1 MYTKISSGKEH
12 RRHRA
17 RRVSVL
23 LVVLALLFTMLPTGL
38 YTVAGAAEATETARP
53 EPTPEPPA
61 DDTTD
66 DPANGTTDD
75 PADGTTDGTTD
86 DPADG
91 TTDDPADGTTDD
103 PADGTTDDPADDITD
118 RAAPTATAVTVTCY
132 AAVDGGWKQVGTV
145 QTDKIDSNSTRYYI
159 MAAELDGIYG
169 EYGFSSAN
177 YSGELFFPHTDGRNA
192 DTLWADAAPKKNT
205 DGAWRIPL
213 SKQGPIY
220 LYYLPGNTV
229 GTPSY
234 FTGSKAKT
242 DPTMLEDNMFYTIT
256 VEDDLNRVYQEPPA
270 PKIAF
275 HGENVSI
282 TLNTVSSMAWD
293 AMDGLTGKP
302 LELGPTKQTETSVTY
317 TIVEI
322 SQPVVFYPHTD
333 TLVIKYEAEPDGWQH
348 KIGQFEPSVQA
359 PQQSAMVKG
368 KKTLLVEP
376 GDGDY
381 TLLAPDVD
389 RIAVTITG
397 ANNHTMFYSFAG
409 WKVVSAAGS
418 PVLPAGTVL
427 TADDLNAYAGS
438 DGVIL
443 LQAVWSGVDSHNRPN
458 TVHFFLH
465 LNGEIRGSVDD
476 GVQWEDQKDYT
487 PALHTTRMLGA
498 DNIPAE
504 YSNKNAEGVVKPLV
518 ARATNGD
525 NAYAVDDTI
534 RNMVNNPVQGGRLED
549 LPNEETIFAYLR
561 AHSDTITMKVD
572 GVKIPAEMLNS
583 DYFQIRWNMVKFEHS
598 DGWHIDGVLVA
609 KRTRFFV
616 TKTFAGDAEAIKQVR
631 DKFLITVSH
640 TENGS
645 SVTDFT
651 LVPQPAKEV
660 TEQGKRGYT
669 RYDAE
674 TDTYTWE
681 VPAQQRRDYTIKE
694 TGHTLQGDKWRVNN
708 RYLIRNH
715 PQGLSGGYQDYP
727 EESGITITAVAYG
740 NDVPNTAVQTV
751 ALQNIYVG
759 IGTLTVKTQDS
770 ITGNGLAKVE
780 YKLSRPGGAE
790 VVLYRKPNTTLY
802 SVVQEEGY
810 TEQIADCKIIADAS
824 GFFTIRLEEGTYTLT
839 ETLPTG
845 YFGPGTVQVT
855 VVQNTGGNISYHAE
869 AKALPEGITPSTGSW
884 LQNADAD
891 NVVILNVP
899 RMLISVTARSS
910 WPATGDKLPVTVEL
924 WRDGAPLPGDAY
936 TVELNK
942 ENEWQYTWE
951 NLPLFTDGTVADYT
965 LREIE
970 IGDTYRDPGVAEDGF
985 ADYLV
990 TYAKALYRQAED
1002 KEYREEHWWQ
1012 KADGT
1017 QCFAREA
1024 LLVVNNEGIRGEI
1037 AFEKV
1042 DEKGYP
1048 LKGAEF
1054 TLYADVECT
1063 KRLATATSDEN
1074 GDVQFEDKWPAG
1086 TYYLRETTAPVGYT
1100 AAELTWTV
1108 KIAAGKATV
1117 STPGG
1122 TTVTEVKNTSRLR
1135 LKLRVLGQLGEEL
1148 PGAVLWVTRDNGSPM
1163 LYKTDEAGA
1172 ALLEQMPAGDYIIQL
1187 AGTPTGYVP
1196 EDSAPNLKAEYGT
1209 LTYLDTANTA
1219 WQLEQCEGEEYTYL
1233 LTLKLKELHILPS
1246 TGGTGTVP
1254 FTLAG
1259 AALMA
1264 VAVLLPSR
1272 KKVK

>member
-1 MYTKISSGKEH
+1 MHTKISSGKEH

-17 RRVSVL
+17 RRASVL

-38 YTVAGAAEATETARP
+38 YTVADAAPAEEEPALVPAPEEALPEPEDSMTKEEETDEQPAEAQ
-53 EPTPEPPA
+53 PA
-61 DDTTD
+61 EDK
-66 DPANGTTDD
+66 A
-75 PADGTTDGTTD
+75 
-86 DPADG
+86 
-91 TTDDPADGTTDD
+91 
-103 PADGTTDDPADDITD
+103 
-118 RAAPTATAVTVTCY
+118 RAAAATVECY
-132 AAVDGGWKQVGTV
+132 AARDGIWYPVTTV
-145 QTDKIDSNSTRYYI
+145 QTAAQYADGSGKLRYYI
-159 MAAELDGIYG
+159 TAAELEEVYG
-169 EYGFSSAN
+169 AYGFKAAN
-177 YSGELFFPHTDGRNA
+177 YHGERFFPHTDSYDPNKM
-192 DTLWADAAPKKNT
+192 WAGAAPIKSE
-205 DGAWRIPL
+205 DGGWQIPL
-213 SKQGPIY
+213 SHRTEIR
-220 LYYLPGNTV
+220 LYYLPANKEGAE
-229 GTPSY
+229 SY
-234 FTGSKAKT
+234 FLDKKELSNETLLA
-242 DPTMLEDNMFYTIT
+242 ENMFYTVT

-293 AMDGLTGKP
+293 AMDGLTGTH
-302 LELGPTKQTETSVTY
+302 LELEPTKQTETSVTY
-317 TIVEI
+317 TIEKI

-381 TLLAPDVD
+381 TLLAPDID
-389 RIAVTITG
+389 RIEVKLTG
-397 ANNHTMFYSFAG
+397 EKANNRSLFYSFLG
-409 WKVVSAAGS
+409 WRVANITEE
-418 PVLPAGTVL
+418 VLLQPGTKL
-427 TADDLNAYAGS
+427 TAADLQHYTGS
-438 DGVIL
+438 DGEVTL
-443 LQAVWSGVDSHNRPN
+443 RAKWSGEDKLKRPI
-458 TVHFFLH
+458 TTHFFLH

-487 PALHTTRMLGA
+487 PALYTIRMLGA

-572 GVKIPAEMLNS
+572 GVEIPAEMLNS

-651 LVPQPAKEV
+651 LVPQPAKAV
-660 TEQGKRGYT
+660 TEQGKLGYT

-674 TDTYTWE
+674 ADTYTWE

-839 ETLPTG
+839 EVLPTG

-855 VVQNTGGNISYHAE
+855 VAQNTGGNISYHAE

-924 WRDGAPLPGDAY
+924 WRDGAPLTGDAY

-1054 TLYADVECT
+1054 TLYADAECT

-1108 KIAAGKATV
+1108 KIAAGKATI

-1135 LKLRVLGQLGEEL
+1135 LKLKVLGPLGEEL
-1148 PGAVLWVTRDNGSPM
+1148 PGAVLRVTRDNGSPM
-1163 LYKTDEAGA
+1163 LYKTNEASA

-1219 WQLEQCEGEEYTYL
+1219 WQLEQCKGEEYTYL
-1233 LTLKLKELHILPS
+1233 LTLELKELHILPS
-1246 TGGTGTVP
+1246 TGGAGTVP

-1264 VAVLLPSR
+1264 VAVLLPGR

>member
-1 MYTKISSGKEH
+1 MHTKISSGKEH

-38 YTVAGAAEATETARP
+38 YTVADAAPAEEEPALVPAPEEALPEPEDSMTKEEETDEQPAEAQ
-53 EPTPEPPA
+53 PA
-61 DDTTD
+61 EDK
-66 DPANGTTDD
+66 A
-75 PADGTTDGTTD
+75 
-86 DPADG
+86 
-91 TTDDPADGTTDD
+91 
-103 PADGTTDDPADDITD
+103 
-118 RAAPTATAVTVTCY
+118 RAAAATVECY
-132 AAVDGGWKQVGTV
+132 AARDGIWYPVTTV
-145 QTDKIDSNSTRYYI
+145 QTAAQYADGSGKLRYYI
-159 MAAELDGIYG
+159 TAAELEEVYG
-169 EYGFSSAN
+169 AYGFKAAN
-177 YSGELFFPHTDGRNA
+177 YHGERFFPHTDSYDPNKM
-192 DTLWADAAPKKNT
+192 WAGAAPIKSE
-205 DGAWRIPL
+205 DGGWQIPL
-213 SKQGPIY
+213 SHRTEIR
-220 LYYLPGNTV
+220 LYYLPANKEGAE
-229 GTPSY
+229 SY
-234 FTGSKAKT
+234 FLDKKELSNETLLA
-242 DPTMLEDNMFYTIT
+242 ENMFYTVT

-293 AMDGLTGKP
+293 AMDGLTGTH
-302 LELGPTKQTETSVTY
+302 LELEPTKQTETSVTY
-317 TIVEI
+317 TIEKI

-381 TLLAPDVD
+381 TLLAPDID
-389 RIAVTITG
+389 RIEVKLTG
-397 ANNHTMFYSFAG
+397 EKANNRSLFYSFLG
-409 WKVVSAAGS
+409 WRVANITEE
-418 PVLPAGTVL
+418 VLLQPGTKL
-427 TADDLNAYAGS
+427 TAADLQHYTGS
-438 DGVIL
+438 DGEVTL
-443 LQAVWSGVDSHNRPN
+443 RAKWSGEDKLKRPI
-458 TVHFFLH
+458 TTHFFLH

-487 PALHTTRMLGA
+487 PALYTIRMLGA

-572 GVKIPAEMLNS
+572 GVEIPAEMLNS

-651 LVPQPAKEV
+651 LVPQPAKAV
-660 TEQGKRGYT
+660 TEQGKLGYT

-674 TDTYTWE
+674 ADTYTWE

-727 EESGITITAVAYG
+727 EESGITITAAAYG

-780 YKLSRPGGAE
+780 YKLSRPDGAE

-839 ETLPTG
+839 EVLPTG
-845 YFGPGTVQVT
+845 YFGPGTVWVT
-855 VVQNTGGNISYHAE
+855 VAQNTGGNISYHAE
-869 AKALPEGITPSTGSW
+869 AKVPPEGITPSTGSW

-936 TVELNK
+936 TVKLNK

-1017 QCFAREA
+1017 QCFAQEA

-1054 TLYADVECT
+1054 TLYADAECT

-1074 GDVQFEDKWPAG
+1074 GDVQFKDKWPAG

-1108 KIAAGKATV
+1108 KIAAGKATI

-1135 LKLRVLGQLGEEL
+1135 LKLKVLGPLGEEL
-1148 PGAVLWVTRDNGSPM
+1148 PGAVLRVTRDNGSPM
-1163 LYKTDEAGA
+1163 LYKTNEAGA

-1219 WQLEQCEGEEYTYL
+1219 WQLEQREGEEYTYL
-1233 LTLKLKELHILPS
+1233 LTLELKELHILPS
-1246 TGGTGTVP
+1246 TGGAGTVP

-1264 VAVLLPSR
+1264 VAVLLPGR

>member
-1 MYTKISSGKEH
+1 MHTKISSGKEH

-17 RRVSVL
+17 RRASVL

-38 YTVAGAAEATETARP
+38 YTVADAAPAEEEPALVPAPEEALPEPEDSMTKEEETDEQPAEAQ
-53 EPTPEPPA
+53 PA
-61 DDTTD
+61 EDK
-66 DPANGTTDD
+66 A
-75 PADGTTDGTTD
+75 
-86 DPADG
+86 
-91 TTDDPADGTTDD
+91 
-103 PADGTTDDPADDITD
+103 
-118 RAAPTATAVTVTCY
+118 RAAAATVECY
-132 AAVDGGWKQVGTV
+132 AARDGIWYPVTTV
-145 QTDKIDSNSTRYYI
+145 QTAAQYADGSGKLRYYI
-159 MAAELDGIYG
+159 TAAELEEVYG
-169 EYGFSSAN
+169 AYGFKAAN
-177 YSGELFFPHTDGRNA
+177 YHGERFFPHTDSYDPNKM
-192 DTLWADAAPKKNT
+192 WAGAAPIKSE
-205 DGAWRIPL
+205 DGGWQIPL
-213 SKQGPIY
+213 SHRTEIR
-220 LYYLPGNTV
+220 LYYLPANKEGAE
-229 GTPSY
+229 SY
-234 FTGSKAKT
+234 FLDKKELSNETLLA
-242 DPTMLEDNMFYTIT
+242 ENMFYTVT

-293 AMDGLTGKP
+293 AMDGLTGTH
-302 LELGPTKQTETSVTY
+302 LELEPTKQTETSVTY
-317 TIVEI
+317 TIEKI

-381 TLLAPDVD
+381 TLLAPDID
-389 RIAVTITG
+389 RIEVKLTG
-397 ANNHTMFYSFAG
+397 EKANDRSLFYSFLG
-409 WKVVSAAGS
+409 WRVANITEE
-418 PVLPAGTVL
+418 VLLQPGTKL
-427 TADDLNAYAGS
+427 TAADLQHYTGS
-438 DGVIL
+438 DGEVTL
-443 LQAVWSGVDSHNRPN
+443 RAKWSGEDKLKRPI
-458 TVHFFLH
+458 TTHFFLH

-487 PALHTTRMLGA
+487 PALYTIRMLGA

-572 GVKIPAEMLNS
+572 GVEIPAEMLNS

-651 LVPQPAKEV
+651 LVPQPAKAV
-660 TEQGKRGYT
+660 TEQGKLGYT

-674 TDTYTWE
+674 ADTYTWE

-1054 TLYADVECT
+1054 TLYADAECT

-1108 KIAAGKATV
+1108 KIAAGKATI

-1135 LKLRVLGQLGEEL
+1135 LKLKVLGPLGEEL
-1148 PGAVLWVTRDNGSPM
+1148 PGAVLRVTRDNGSPM
-1163 LYKTDEAGA
+1163 LYKTNEAGA

-1233 LTLKLKELHILPS
+1233 LTLELKELHILPS

-1264 VAVLLPSR
+1264 VAVLLPGR

>member
-1 MYTKISSGKEH
+1 MHTKISSGKEH

-17 RRVSVL
+17 RRASVL

-38 YTVAGAAEATETARP
+38 YTVADAAPAEEEPALVPAPEEALPEPEDSMTKEEETDEQPAEAQ
-53 EPTPEPPA
+53 PA
-61 DDTTD
+61 EDK
-66 DPANGTTDD
+66 A
-75 PADGTTDGTTD
+75 
-86 DPADG
+86 
-91 TTDDPADGTTDD
+91 
-103 PADGTTDDPADDITD
+103 
-118 RAAPTATAVTVTCY
+118 RAAAATVECY
-132 AAVDGGWKQVGTV
+132 AARDGIWYPVTTV
-145 QTDKIDSNSTRYYI
+145 QTAAQYADGSGKLRYYI
-159 MAAELDGIYG
+159 TAAELEEVYG
-169 EYGFSSAN
+169 AYGFKAAN
-177 YSGELFFPHTDGRNA
+177 YHGERFFPHTDSYDPNKM
-192 DTLWADAAPKKNT
+192 WADAAPIKSE
-205 DGAWRIPL
+205 DGGWQIPL
-213 SKQGPIY
+213 SHRTEIR
-220 LYYLPGNTV
+220 LYYLPANKEGAE
-229 GTPSY
+229 SY
-234 FTGSKAKT
+234 FLDKKELSNETLLA
-242 DPTMLEDNMFYTIT
+242 ENMFYTVT

-293 AMDGLTGKP
+293 AMDGLTGTH
-302 LELGPTKQTETSVTY
+302 LELEPTKQTETSVTY
-317 TIVEI
+317 TIEKI

-381 TLLAPDVD
+381 TLLAPDID
-389 RIAVTITG
+389 RIEVKLTG
-397 ANNHTMFYSFAG
+397 EKANNRSLFYSFLG
-409 WKVVSAAGS
+409 WRVANITEE
-418 PVLPAGTVL
+418 VLLQPGTKL
-427 TADDLNAYAGS
+427 TAADLQHYTGS
-438 DGVIL
+438 DGEVTL
-443 LQAVWSGVDSHNRPN
+443 RAKWSGEDKLKRPI
-458 TVHFFLH
+458 TTHFFLH
-465 LNGEIRGSVDD
+465 LNGEFRGSVDD

-487 PALHTTRMLGA
+487 PALYTIRMLGA

-572 GVKIPAEMLNS
+572 GVEIPAEMLNS

-609 KRTRFFV
+609 KRARFFV
-616 TKTFAGDAEAIKQVR
+616 AKTFAGDAEAIKQVR

-651 LVPQPAKEV
+651 LVPQPAKAV
-660 TEQGKRGYT
+660 TEQGKLGYT

-674 TDTYTWE
+674 ADTYTWE

-727 EESGITITAVAYG
+727 EESGITITAAAYG

-839 ETLPTG
+839 EVLPTG

-855 VVQNTGGNISYHAE
+855 VAQNTGGNISYHAE

-924 WRDGAPLPGDAY
+924 WRDGAPLTGDAY

-1054 TLYADVECT
+1054 TLYADAECT

-1108 KIAAGKATV
+1108 KIAAGKATI

-1135 LKLRVLGQLGEEL
+1135 LKLKVLGPLGEEL
-1148 PGAVLWVTRDNGSPM
+1148 PGAVLRVTRDNGSPM
-1163 LYKTDEAGA
+1163 LYKTNEAGA

-1246 TGGTGTVP
+1246 TGGAGTVP

-1264 VAVLLPSR
+1264 VAVLLPGR

>member
-1 MYTKISSGKEH
+1 MHTKISSGKEH

-17 RRVSVL
+17 RRASVL

-38 YTVAGAAEATETARP
+38 YTVADAAPAEEEPALVPAPEEALPEPEDSMTKEEETDEQPAEAQ
-53 EPTPEPPA
+53 PA
-61 DDTTD
+61 EDK
-66 DPANGTTDD
+66 A
-75 PADGTTDGTTD
+75 
-86 DPADG
+86 
-91 TTDDPADGTTDD
+91 
-103 PADGTTDDPADDITD
+103 
-118 RAAPTATAVTVTCY
+118 RAAAATVECY
-132 AAVDGGWKQVGTV
+132 AARDGIWYPVTTV
-145 QTDKIDSNSTRYYI
+145 QTAAQYADGSGKLRYYI
-159 MAAELDGIYG
+159 TAAELEEVYG
-169 EYGFSSAN
+169 AYGFKAAN
-177 YSGELFFPHTDGRNA
+177 YHGERFFPHTDSYDPNKM
-192 DTLWADAAPKKNT
+192 WADAAPIKSE
-205 DGAWRIPL
+205 DGGWQIPL
-213 SKQGPIY
+213 SHRTEIR
-220 LYYLPGNTV
+220 LYYLPANKEGV
-229 GTPSY
+229 ESY
-234 FTGSKAKT
+234 FLDKKELSNETLLA
-242 DPTMLEDNMFYTIT
+242 ENMFYTVT

-293 AMDGLTGKP
+293 AMDGLTGTH
-302 LELGPTKQTETSVTY
+302 LELEPTKQTETSVTY
-317 TIVEI
+317 TIEKI

-333 TLVIKYEAEPDGWQH
+333 TLVIKYEAEPDGGQH
-348 KIGQFEPSVQA
+348 KIGQFEPSMQA

-381 TLLAPDVD
+381 TLLAPDID
-389 RIAVTITG
+389 RIEVKLTG
-397 ANNHTMFYSFAG
+397 EKANNRSLFYSFLG
-409 WKVVSAAGS
+409 WRVANITEE
-418 PVLPAGTVL
+418 VLLQPGTKL
-427 TADDLNAYAGS
+427 TAADLQHYTGS
-438 DGVIL
+438 DGEVTL
-443 LQAVWSGVDSHNRPN
+443 RAKWSGEDKLKRPI
-458 TVHFFLH
+458 TTHFFLH

-487 PALHTTRMLGA
+487 PALYTIRMLGA

-572 GVKIPAEMLNS
+572 GVEIPAEMLNS

-651 LVPQPAKEV
+651 LVPQPAKAV
-660 TEQGKRGYT
+660 TEQGKLGYT

-674 TDTYTWE
+674 ADTYTWE

-1054 TLYADVECT
+1054 TLYADAECT

-1108 KIAAGKATV
+1108 KIAAGKATI

-1135 LKLRVLGQLGEEL
+1135 LKLKVLGPLGEEL
-1148 PGAVLWVTRDNGSPM
+1148 PGAVLRVTRDNGSPM
-1163 LYKTDEAGA
+1163 LYKTNKAGA

-1233 LTLKLKELHILPS
+1233 LTLELKELHILPS
-1246 TGGTGTVP
+1246 TGGAGTVP

-1264 VAVLLPSR
+1264 VAVLLPGR

>member
-1 MYTKISSGKEH
+1 MHTKISSGKEH

-38 YTVAGAAEATETARP
+38 YTVAGAAEATETAPPEPIP

-61 DDTTD
+61 DD
-66 DPANGTTDD
+66 
-75 PADGTTDGTTD
+75 
-86 DPADG
+86 
-91 TTDDPADGTTDD
+91 TTDD

-132 AAVDGGWKQVGTV
+132 AAVDGDWKQVGTV
-145 QTDKIDSNSTRYYI
+145 QTDKIDSDSTRYYI

-169 EYGFSSAN
+169 EYGFSSAE
-177 YSGELFFPHTDGRNA
+177 YKGELFFPHTDNNGI
-192 DTLWADAAPKKNT
+192 DKLWADALPQKNT
-205 DGAWRIPL
+205 DCTWRIPL
-213 SKQGPIY
+213 STQGPIY

-229 GTPSY
+229 GSPGY
-234 FTGSKAKT
+234 FDSSKSKT
-242 DPTMLEDNMFYTIT
+242 DAAMLAANMFYTVQ

-302 LELGPTKQTETSVTY
+302 LKLEPTKQTETSVTY

-381 TLLAPDVD
+381 TLLAPDID
-389 RIAVTITG
+389 RIEVKLTG
-397 ANNHTMFYSFAG
+397 EKANDRSLFYSFLG
-409 WKVVSAAGS
+409 WRVANITEE
-418 PVLPAGTVL
+418 VLLQPGTKL
-427 TADDLNAYAGS
+427 TAADLQHYTGS
-438 DGVIL
+438 DGEVTL
-443 LQAVWSGVDSHNRPN
+443 RAKWSGEDKLKRPI
-458 TVHFFLH
+458 TTYFFLH

-476 GVQWEDQKDYT
+476 GVRWEDQKDYT

-572 GVKIPAEMLNS
+572 GVEIPAEMLNS

-616 TKTFAGDAEAIKQVR
+616 AKTFAGDAEAIKQVR

-651 LVPQPAKEV
+651 LVPQPAKAV
-660 TEQGKRGYT
+660 TEQGKLGYT

-674 TDTYTWE
+674 ADTYTWE

-1054 TLYADVECT
+1054 TLYADAECT

-1108 KIAAGKATV
+1108 KIAAGKATI

-1135 LKLRVLGQLGEEL
+1135 LKLKVLGPLGEEL
-1148 PGAVLWVTRDNGSPM
+1148 PGAVLRVTRDNGSPM
-1163 LYKTDEAGA
+1163 LYKTNEAGA

-1264 VAVLLPSR
+1264 VAVLLPGR

>member
-1 MYTKISSGKEH
+1 MHTKISSGKEH

-17 RRVSVL
+17 RRASVL

-38 YTVAGAAEATETARP
+38 YTVADAAPAEEEPALVPAPEEALPEPEDSMTKEEETDEQPAEAQ
-53 EPTPEPPA
+53 PA
-61 DDTTD
+61 EDK
-66 DPANGTTDD
+66 A
-75 PADGTTDGTTD
+75 
-86 DPADG
+86 
-91 TTDDPADGTTDD
+91 
-103 PADGTTDDPADDITD
+103 
-118 RAAPTATAVTVTCY
+118 RAAAATVECY
-132 AAVDGGWKQVGTV
+132 AARDGIWYPVTTV
-145 QTDKIDSNSTRYYI
+145 QTAAQYADGSGKLRYYI
-159 MAAELDGIYG
+159 TAAELEEVYG
-169 EYGFSSAN
+169 AYGFKAAN
-177 YSGELFFPHTDGRNA
+177 YHGERFFPHTDSYDPNKM
-192 DTLWADAAPKKNT
+192 WAGAAPIKSE
-205 DGAWRIPL
+205 DGGWQIPL
-213 SKQGPIY
+213 SHRTEIR
-220 LYYLPGNTV
+220 LYYLPANKEGAE
-229 GTPSY
+229 SY
-234 FTGSKAKT
+234 FLDKKELSNETLLA
-242 DPTMLEDNMFYTIT
+242 ENMFYTVT

-293 AMDGLTGKP
+293 AMDGLTGTH
-302 LELGPTKQTETSVTY
+302 LELEPTKQTETSVTY
-317 TIVEI
+317 TIEKI

-381 TLLAPDVD
+381 TLLAPDTD
-389 RIAVTITG
+389 RIEVKLTG
-397 ANNHTMFYSFAG
+397 EKANNRSLFYSFLG
-409 WKVVSAAGS
+409 WRVANITEE
-418 PVLPAGTVL
+418 VLLQPGTKL
-427 TADDLNAYAGS
+427 TAADLQHYTGS
-438 DGVIL
+438 DGEVTL
-443 LQAVWSGVDSHNRPN
+443 RAKWSGEDKLKRPI
-458 TVHFFLH
+458 TTHFFLH

-487 PALHTTRMLGA
+487 PALYTIRMLGA

-572 GVKIPAEMLNS
+572 GVEIPAEMLNS

-651 LVPQPAKEV
+651 LVPQPAKAV
-660 TEQGKRGYT
+660 TEQGKLGYT

-674 TDTYTWE
+674 ADTYTWE

-1054 TLYADVECT
+1054 TLYADAECT

-1108 KIAAGKATV
+1108 KIAAGKATI

-1135 LKLRVLGQLGEEL
+1135 LKLKVLGPLGEEL
-1148 PGAVLWVTRDNGSPM
+1148 PGAVLRVTRDNGSPM
-1163 LYKTDEAGA
+1163 LYKTNEASA

-1219 WQLEQCEGEEYTYL
+1219 WQLEQCKGEEYTYL
-1233 LTLKLKELHILPS
+1233 LTLELKELHILPS

-1264 VAVLLPSR
+1264 VAVLLPGR

>member
-1 MYTKISSGKEH
+1 MHTKISSGKEH

-17 RRVSVL
+17 RRASVL

-38 YTVAGAAEATETARP
+38 YTVADAAPAEEEPALVPAPEEALPEPEDSMTKEEETDEQPAEAQ
-53 EPTPEPPA
+53 PA
-61 DDTTD
+61 EDK
-66 DPANGTTDD
+66 A
-75 PADGTTDGTTD
+75 
-86 DPADG
+86 
-91 TTDDPADGTTDD
+91 
-103 PADGTTDDPADDITD
+103 
-118 RAAPTATAVTVTCY
+118 RAAAATVECY
-132 AAVDGGWKQVGTV
+132 AARDGIWYPVTTV
-145 QTDKIDSNSTRYYI
+145 QTAAQYADGSGKLRYYI
-159 MAAELDGIYG
+159 TAAELEEVYG
-169 EYGFSSAN
+169 AYGFKAAN
-177 YSGELFFPHTDGRNA
+177 YHGERFFPHTDSYDPNKM
-192 DTLWADAAPKKNT
+192 WAGAAPIKSE
-205 DGAWRIPL
+205 DGGWQIPL
-213 SKQGPIY
+213 SHRTEIR
-220 LYYLPGNTV
+220 LYYLPANKEGAE
-229 GTPSY
+229 SY
-234 FTGSKAKT
+234 FLDKKELSNETLLA
-242 DPTMLEDNMFYTIT
+242 ENMFYTVT

-293 AMDGLTGKP
+293 AMDGLTGTH
-302 LELGPTKQTETSVTY
+302 LELEPTKQTETSVTY
-317 TIVEI
+317 TIEKI

-381 TLLAPDVD
+381 TLLAPDID
-389 RIAVTITG
+389 RIEVKLTG
-397 ANNHTMFYSFAG
+397 EKANNRSLFYSFLG
-409 WKVVSAAGS
+409 WRVANITEE
-418 PVLPAGTVL
+418 VLLQPGTKL
-427 TADDLNAYAGS
+427 TAADLQHYTGS
-438 DGVIL
+438 DGEVTL
-443 LQAVWSGVDSHNRPN
+443 RAKWSGEDKLKRPI
-458 TVHFFLH
+458 TTHFFLH

-487 PALHTTRMLGA
+487 PALYTIRMLGA

-572 GVKIPAEMLNS
+572 GVEIPAEMLNS

-651 LVPQPAKEV
+651 LVPQPAKAV
-660 TEQGKRGYT
+660 TEQGKLGYT

-674 TDTYTWE
+674 ADTYTWE

-694 TGHTLQGDKWRVNN
+694 VGHTLQGDKWRGNN

-727 EESGITITAVAYG
+727 EESGITITAAAYG

-839 ETLPTG
+839 EVLPTG

-855 VVQNTGGNISYHAE
+855 VAQNTGGNISYHAE

-924 WRDGAPLPGDAY
+924 WRDGAPLTGDAY

-1054 TLYADVECT
+1054 TLYADAECT

-1108 KIAAGKATV
+1108 KIAAGKATI

-1135 LKLRVLGQLGEEL
+1135 LKLKVLGPLGEEL
-1148 PGAVLWVTRDNGSPM
+1148 PGAVLRVTRDNGSPM
-1163 LYKTDEAGA
+1163 LYKTNEAGA

-1246 TGGTGTVP
+1246 TGGAGTVP

-1264 VAVLLPSR
+1264 VAVLLPGR

>member
-1 MYTKISSGKEH
+1 MHTKISSGKEH

-17 RRVSVL
+17 RRASVL

-38 YTVAGAAEATETARP
+38 YTVADAAPAEEEPALVPAPEEALPEPEDSMTKEEETDEQPAEAQ
-53 EPTPEPPA
+53 PA
-61 DDTTD
+61 EDK
-66 DPANGTTDD
+66 A
-75 PADGTTDGTTD
+75 
-86 DPADG
+86 
-91 TTDDPADGTTDD
+91 
-103 PADGTTDDPADDITD
+103 
-118 RAAPTATAVTVTCY
+118 RAAAATVECY
-132 AAVDGGWKQVGTV
+132 AARDGIWYPVTTV
-145 QTDKIDSNSTRYYI
+145 QTAAQYADGSGKLRYYI
-159 MAAELDGIYG
+159 TAAELEEVYG
-169 EYGFSSAN
+169 AYGFKAAN
-177 YSGELFFPHTDGRNA
+177 YHGERFFPHTDSYDPNKM
-192 DTLWADAAPKKNT
+192 WAGAAPIKSE
-205 DGAWRIPL
+205 DGGWQIPL
-213 SKQGPIY
+213 SHRTEIR
-220 LYYLPGNTV
+220 LYYLPANKEGAE
-229 GTPSY
+229 SY
-234 FTGSKAKT
+234 FLDKKELSNETLLA
-242 DPTMLEDNMFYTIT
+242 ENMFYTVT

-293 AMDGLTGKP
+293 AMDGLTGTH
-302 LELGPTKQTETSVTY
+302 LELEPTKQTETSVTY
-317 TIVEI
+317 TIEKI

-381 TLLAPDVD
+381 TLLAPDID
-389 RIAVTITG
+389 RIEVKLTG
-397 ANNHTMFYSFAG
+397 EKANNRSLFYSFLG
-409 WKVVSAAGS
+409 WRVANITEE
-418 PVLPAGTVL
+418 VLLQPGTKL
-427 TADDLNAYAGS
+427 TAADLQHYTGS
-438 DGVIL
+438 DGEVTL
-443 LQAVWSGVDSHNRPN
+443 RAKWSGEDKLKRPI
-458 TVHFFLH
+458 TTHFFLH

-487 PALHTTRMLGA
+487 PTLHTTRMLGA

-572 GVKIPAEMLNS
+572 GVEIPAEMLNS

-651 LVPQPAKEV
+651 LVPQPAKAV
-660 TEQGKRGYT
+660 TEQGKLGYT

-674 TDTYTWE
+674 ADTYTWE

-1054 TLYADVECT
+1054 TLYADAECT

-1108 KIAAGKATV
+1108 KIAAGKATI

-1135 LKLRVLGQLGEEL
+1135 LKLKVLGPLGEEL
-1148 PGAVLWVTRDNGSPM
+1148 PGAVLRVTRDNGSPM
-1163 LYKTDEAGA
+1163 LYKTNEAGA

-1233 LTLKLKELHILPS
+1233 LTLELKELHILPS

-1264 VAVLLPSR
+1264 VAVLLPGR

>member
-1 MYTKISSGKEH
+1 MHTKISSGKEH

-17 RRVSVL
+17 RRASVL

-38 YTVAGAAEATETARP
+38 YTVADAAPAEEEPALVPAPEEALPEPEDSMTKEEETDEQPAEAQ
-53 EPTPEPPA
+53 PA
-61 DDTTD
+61 EDK
-66 DPANGTTDD
+66 A
-75 PADGTTDGTTD
+75 
-86 DPADG
+86 
-91 TTDDPADGTTDD
+91 
-103 PADGTTDDPADDITD
+103 
-118 RAAPTATAVTVTCY
+118 RAAAATVECY
-132 AAVDGGWKQVGTV
+132 AARDGIWYPVTTV
-145 QTDKIDSNSTRYYI
+145 QTAAQYADGSGKLRYYI
-159 MAAELDGIYG
+159 TAAELEEVYG
-169 EYGFSSAN
+169 AYGFKAAN
-177 YSGELFFPHTDGRNA
+177 YHGERFFPHTDSYDPNKM
-192 DTLWADAAPKKNT
+192 WADAAPIKSE
-205 DGAWRIPL
+205 DGGWQIPL
-213 SKQGPIY
+213 SHRTEIR
-220 LYYLPGNTV
+220 LYYLPANKEGAE
-229 GTPSY
+229 SY
-234 FTGSKAKT
+234 FLDKKELSNETLLA
-242 DPTMLEDNMFYTIT
+242 ENMFYTVT

-293 AMDGLTGKP
+293 AMDGLTGTH
-302 LELGPTKQTETSVTY
+302 LELEPTKQTETSVTY
-317 TIVEI
+317 TIEKI

-381 TLLAPDVD
+381 TLLAPDID
-389 RIAVTITG
+389 RIEVKLTG
-397 ANNHTMFYSFAG
+397 EKANDRSLFYSFLG
-409 WKVVSAAGS
+409 WRVANITEE
-418 PVLPAGTVL
+418 VLLQPGTKL
-427 TADDLNAYAGS
+427 TAADLQHYTGS
-438 DGVIL
+438 DGEVTL
-443 LQAVWSGVDSHNRPN
+443 RAKWSGEDKLKRPI
-458 TVHFFLH
+458 TTHFFLH

-487 PALHTTRMLGA
+487 PALYTIRMLGA

-572 GVKIPAEMLNS
+572 GVEIPAEMLNS

-609 KRTRFFV
+609 KRARFFV
-616 TKTFAGDAEAIKQVR
+616 AKTFAGDAEAIKQVR

-651 LVPQPAKEV
+651 LVPQPAKAV
-660 TEQGKRGYT
+660 TEQGKLGYT

-674 TDTYTWE
+674 ADTYTWE

-727 EESGITITAVAYG
+727 EESGITITAAAYG

-839 ETLPTG
+839 EVLPTG

-855 VVQNTGGNISYHAE
+855 VAQNTGGNISYHAE

-924 WRDGAPLPGDAY
+924 WRDGAPLTGDAY

-1054 TLYADVECT
+1054 TLYADAECT

-1108 KIAAGKATV
+1108 KIAAGKATI

-1135 LKLRVLGQLGEEL
+1135 LKLKVLGPLGEEL
-1148 PGAVLWVTRDNGSPM
+1148 PGAVLRVTRDNGSPM
-1163 LYKTDEAGA
+1163 LYKTNEAGA

-1246 TGGTGTVP
+1246 TGGAGTVP

-1264 VAVLLPSR
+1264 VAVLLPGR

>member
-1 MYTKISSGKEH
+1 MHTKISSGKEH

-38 YTVAGAAEATETARP
+38 YTVAGAAEATETAPPEPIPEPIP

-61 DDTTD
+61 DD
-66 DPANGTTDD
+66 
-75 PADGTTDGTTD
+75 
-86 DPADG
+86 
-91 TTDDPADGTTDD
+91 TTDD

-132 AAVDGGWKQVGTV
+132 AAVDGDWKQVGTV
-145 QTDKIDSNSTRYYI
+145 QTDKIDSDSTRYYI

-169 EYGFSSAN
+169 EYGFSSAE
-177 YSGELFFPHTDGRNA
+177 YKGELFFPHTDNNGI
-192 DTLWADAAPKKNT
+192 DKLWADALPQKNT
-205 DGAWRIPL
+205 DGTWRIPL
-213 SKQGPIY
+213 STQGPIY

-229 GTPSY
+229 GSPGY
-234 FTGSKAKT
+234 FDSSKSKT
-242 DPTMLEDNMFYTIT
+242 DAAMLAANMFYTVQ

-302 LELGPTKQTETSVTY
+302 LKLEPTKQTETSVTY

-381 TLLAPDVD
+381 TLLAPDID
-389 RIAVTITG
+389 RIEVKLTG
-397 ANNHTMFYSFAG
+397 EKANDRSLFYSFLG
-409 WKVVSAAGS
+409 WRVANITEE
-418 PVLPAGTVL
+418 VLLQPGTKL
-427 TADDLNAYAGS
+427 TAADLQHYTGS
-438 DGVIL
+438 DGEVTL
-443 LQAVWSGVDSHNRPN
+443 RAKWSGEDKLKRPI
-458 TVHFFLH
+458 TTYFFLH

-572 GVKIPAEMLNS
+572 GVEIPAEMLNS

-616 TKTFAGDAEAIKQVR
+616 AKTFAGDAEAIKQVR

-651 LVPQPAKEV
+651 LVPQPAKAV
-660 TEQGKRGYT
+660 TEQGKLGYT

-674 TDTYTWE
+674 ADTYTWE

-727 EESGITITAVAYG
+727 EESGITITAAAYG

-839 ETLPTG
+839 EVLPTG

-855 VVQNTGGNISYHAE
+855 VAQNTGGNISYHAE

-1054 TLYADVECT
+1054 TLYADAECT

-1074 GDVQFEDKWPAG
+1074 GDVQFKDKWPAG

-1108 KIAAGKATV
+1108 KIAAGKATI

-1135 LKLRVLGQLGEEL
+1135 LKLKVLGQLGEEL
-1148 PGAVLWVTRDNGSPM
+1148 PGAVLRVTRDNGSPM
-1163 LYKTDEAGA
+1163 LYKTNEAGA

-1233 LTLKLKELHILPS
+1233 LTLELKELHILPS
-1246 TGGTGTVP
+1246 TGGAGTVP

-1264 VAVLLPSR
+1264 VAVLLPGR

>member
-1 MYTKISSGKEH
+1 MHTKISSGKEH

-38 YTVAGAAEATETARP
+38 YTVAGAAEATETAPPEPIPEPIP

-61 DDTTD
+61 DD
-66 DPANGTTDD
+66 
-75 PADGTTDGTTD
+75 
-86 DPADG
+86 
-91 TTDDPADGTTDD
+91 TTDD

-132 AAVDGGWKQVGTV
+132 AAVDGDWKQVGTV
-145 QTDKIDSNSTRYYI
+145 QTDKIDSDSTRYYI

-169 EYGFSSAN
+169 EYGFSSAE
-177 YSGELFFPHTDGRNA
+177 YKGELFFPHTDNNGI
-192 DTLWADAAPKKNT
+192 DKLWADALPQKNT
-205 DGAWRIPL
+205 DGTWRIPL
-213 SKQGPIY
+213 STQGPIY

-229 GTPSY
+229 GSPGY
-234 FTGSKAKT
+234 FDSSKSKT
-242 DPTMLEDNMFYTIT
+242 DAAMLAANMFYTVQ

-302 LELGPTKQTETSVTY
+302 LKLEPTKQTETSVTY

-381 TLLAPDVD
+381 TLLAPDID
-389 RIAVTITG
+389 RIEVKLTG
-397 ANNHTMFYSFAG
+397 EKANDRSLFYSFLG
-409 WKVVSAAGS
+409 WRVANITEE
-418 PVLPAGTVL
+418 VLLQPGTKL
-427 TADDLNAYAGS
+427 TAADLQHYTGS
-438 DGVIL
+438 DGEVTL
-443 LQAVWSGVDSHNRPN
+443 RAKWSGEDKLKRPI
-458 TVHFFLH
+458 TTYFFLH

-572 GVKIPAEMLNS
+572 GVEIPAEMLNS

-651 LVPQPAKEV
+651 LVPQPAKAV
-660 TEQGKRGYT
+660 TEQGKLGYT

-674 TDTYTWE
+674 ADTYTWE

-1054 TLYADVECT
+1054 TLYADAECT

-1108 KIAAGKATV
+1108 KIAAGKATI

-1135 LKLRVLGQLGEEL
+1135 LKLKVLGPLGEEL
-1148 PGAVLWVTRDNGSPM
+1148 PGAVLRVTRDNGSPM
-1163 LYKTDEAGA
+1163 LYKTNEASA

-1219 WQLEQCEGEEYTYL
+1219 WQLEQCKGEEYTYL
-1233 LTLKLKELHILPS
+1233 LTLELKELHILPS

-1264 VAVLLPSR
+1264 VAVLLPGR

>member
-1 MYTKISSGKEH
+1 MHTKISSGKEH

-17 RRVSVL
+17 RRASVL

-38 YTVAGAAEATETARP
+38 YTVADAAPAEEEPALVPAPEEALPEPEDSMTKEEETDEQPAEAQ
-53 EPTPEPPA
+53 PA
-61 DDTTD
+61 EDK
-66 DPANGTTDD
+66 A
-75 PADGTTDGTTD
+75 
-86 DPADG
+86 
-91 TTDDPADGTTDD
+91 
-103 PADGTTDDPADDITD
+103 
-118 RAAPTATAVTVTCY
+118 RAAAATVECY
-132 AAVDGGWKQVGTV
+132 AARDGIWYPVTTV
-145 QTDKIDSNSTRYYI
+145 QTAAQYADGSGKLRYYI
-159 MAAELDGIYG
+159 TAAELEEVYG
-169 EYGFSSAN
+169 AYGFKAAN
-177 YSGELFFPHTDGRNA
+177 YHGERFFPHTDSYDPNKM
-192 DTLWADAAPKKNT
+192 WAGAAPIKSE
-205 DGAWRIPL
+205 DGGWQIPL
-213 SKQGPIY
+213 SHRTEIR
-220 LYYLPGNTV
+220 LYYLPANKEGAE
-229 GTPSY
+229 SY
-234 FTGSKAKT
+234 FLDKKELSNETLLA
-242 DPTMLEDNMFYTIT
+242 ENMFYTVT

-293 AMDGLTGKP
+293 AMDGLTGTH
-302 LELGPTKQTETSVTY
+302 LELEPTKQTETSVTY
-317 TIVEI
+317 TIEKI

-381 TLLAPDVD
+381 TLLAPDID
-389 RIAVTITG
+389 RIEVKLTG
-397 ANNHTMFYSFAG
+397 EKANNRSLFYSFLG
-409 WKVVSAAGS
+409 WRVANITEE
-418 PVLPAGTVL
+418 VLLQPGTKL
-427 TADDLNAYAGS
+427 TAADLQHYTGS
-438 DGVIL
+438 DGEVTL
-443 LQAVWSGVDSHNRPN
+443 RAKWSGEDKLKRPI
-458 TVHFFLH
+458 TTHFFLH

-487 PALHTTRMLGA
+487 PALYTIRMLGA

-572 GVKIPAEMLNS
+572 GVEIPAEMLNS

-651 LVPQPAKEV
+651 LVPQPAKAV
-660 TEQGKRGYT
+660 TEQGKLGYT

-674 TDTYTWE
+674 ADTYTWE

-727 EESGITITAVAYG
+727 EESGITITAAAYG

-839 ETLPTG
+839 EVLPTG

-855 VVQNTGGNISYHAE
+855 VAQNTGGNISYHAE

-924 WRDGAPLPGDAY
+924 WRDGAPLTGDAY

-970 IGDTYRDPGVAEDGF
+970 IGDPYRDPGVAEDGF

-1054 TLYADVECT
+1054 TLYADAECT

-1108 KIAAGKATV
+1108 KIAAGKATI

-1135 LKLRVLGQLGEEL
+1135 LKLKVLGPLGEEL
-1148 PGAVLWVTRDNGSPM
+1148 PGAVLRVTRDNGSPM
-1163 LYKTDEAGA
+1163 LYKTNEASA

-1219 WQLEQCEGEEYTYL
+1219 WQLEQCKGEEYTYL
-1233 LTLKLKELHILPS
+1233 LTLELKELHILPS

-1264 VAVLLPSR
+1264 VAVLLPGR

>member
-1 MYTKISSGKEH
+1 MHTKISSGKEH
-12 RRHRA
+12 RRRRA
-17 RRVSVL
+17 RRASAL
-23 LVVLALLFTMLPTGL
+23 MVVLALLFTMLPTGL
-38 YTVAGAAEATETARP
+38 YTVADAAPAEEEPALVPAPEEALPEPEDSMTKEEETDEQPAEAQ
-53 EPTPEPPA
+53 PA
-61 DDTTD
+61 EDK
-66 DPANGTTDD
+66 A
-75 PADGTTDGTTD
+75 
-86 DPADG
+86 
-91 TTDDPADGTTDD
+91 
-103 PADGTTDDPADDITD
+103 
-118 RAAPTATAVTVTCY
+118 RAAAATVECY
-132 AAVDGGWKQVGTV
+132 AARDGIWYPVTTV
-145 QTDKIDSNSTRYYI
+145 QTAAQYADGSGKLRYYI
-159 MAAELDGIYG
+159 TAAELEEVYG
-169 EYGFSSAN
+169 AYGFKAAN
-177 YSGELFFPHTDGRNA
+177 YHGERFFPHTDSYDPNKM
-192 DTLWADAAPKKNT
+192 WAGAAPIKSE
-205 DGAWRIPL
+205 DGGWQIPL
-213 SKQGPIY
+213 SHRTEIR
-220 LYYLPGNTV
+220 LYYLPANKEGAE
-229 GTPSY
+229 SY
-234 FTGSKAKT
+234 FLDKKELSNETLLA
-242 DPTMLEDNMFYTIT
+242 ENMFYTVT

-293 AMDGLTGKP
+293 AMDGLTGTH
-302 LELGPTKQTETSVTY
+302 LELEPTKQTETSVTY
-317 TIVEI
+317 TIEKI

-381 TLLAPDVD
+381 TLLAPDID
-389 RIAVTITG
+389 RIEVKLTG
-397 ANNHTMFYSFAG
+397 EKANNRSLFYSFLG
-409 WKVVSAAGS
+409 WRVANITEE
-418 PVLPAGTVL
+418 VLLQPGTKL
-427 TADDLNAYAGS
+427 TAADLQHYTGS
-438 DGVIL
+438 DGEVTL
-443 LQAVWSGVDSHNRPN
+443 RAKWSGEDKLKRPI
-458 TVHFFLH
+458 TTHFFLH

-487 PALHTTRMLGA
+487 PALYTIRMLGA

-572 GVKIPAEMLNS
+572 GVEIPAEMLNS

-651 LVPQPAKEV
+651 LVPQPAKAV
-660 TEQGKRGYT
+660 TEQGKLGYT

-674 TDTYTWE
+674 ADTYTWE

-1054 TLYADVECT
+1054 TLYADAECT

-1108 KIAAGKATV
+1108 KIAAGKATI

-1135 LKLRVLGQLGEEL
+1135 LKLKVLGPLGEEL
-1148 PGAVLWVTRDNGSPM
+1148 PGAVLRVTRDNGSPM
-1163 LYKTDEAGA
+1163 LYKTNEAGA

-1233 LTLKLKELHILPS
+1233 LTLELKELHILPS

-1264 VAVLLPSR
+1264 VAVLLPGR

>member
-1 MYTKISSGKEH
+1 MHTKISSGKEH

-17 RRVSVL
+17 RRASVL

-38 YTVAGAAEATETARP
+38 YTVADAAPAEEEPALVPAPEEALPEPEDSMTKEEETDEQPAEAQ
-53 EPTPEPPA
+53 PA
-61 DDTTD
+61 EDK
-66 DPANGTTDD
+66 A
-75 PADGTTDGTTD
+75 
-86 DPADG
+86 
-91 TTDDPADGTTDD
+91 
-103 PADGTTDDPADDITD
+103 
-118 RAAPTATAVTVTCY
+118 RAAAATVECY
-132 AAVDGGWKQVGTV
+132 AARDGIWYPVTTV
-145 QTDKIDSNSTRYYI
+145 QTAAQYADGSGKLRYYI
-159 MAAELDGIYG
+159 TAAELEEVYG
-169 EYGFSSAN
+169 AYGFKAAN
-177 YSGELFFPHTDGRNA
+177 YHGERFFPHTDSYDPNKM
-192 DTLWADAAPKKNT
+192 WAGAAPIKSE
-205 DGAWRIPL
+205 DGGWQIPL
-213 SKQGPIY
+213 SHRTEIR
-220 LYYLPGNTV
+220 LYYLPANKEGAE
-229 GTPSY
+229 SY
-234 FTGSKAKT
+234 FLDKKELSNETLLA
-242 DPTMLEDNMFYTIT
+242 ENMFYTVT

-293 AMDGLTGKP
+293 AMDGLTGTH
-302 LELGPTKQTETSVTY
+302 LELEPTKQTETSVTY
-317 TIVEI
+317 TIEKI

-381 TLLAPDVD
+381 TLLAPDID
-389 RIAVTITG
+389 RIEVKLTG
-397 ANNHTMFYSFAG
+397 EKANNRSLFYSFLG
-409 WKVVSAAGS
+409 WRVANITEE
-418 PVLPAGTVL
+418 VLLQPGTKL
-427 TADDLNAYAGS
+427 TAADLQHYTGS
-438 DGVIL
+438 DGEVTL
-443 LQAVWSGVDSHNRPN
+443 RAKWSGEDKLKRPI
-458 TVHFFLH
+458 TTHFFLH

-487 PALHTTRMLGA
+487 PALYTIRMLGA

-572 GVKIPAEMLNS
+572 GVEIPAEMLNS

-651 LVPQPAKEV
+651 LVPQPAKAV
-660 TEQGKRGYT
+660 TEQGKLGYT

-674 TDTYTWE
+674 ADTYTWE

-990 TYAKALYRQAED
+990 TYAKALYRQAAD

-1054 TLYADVECT
+1054 TLYADAECT

-1108 KIAAGKATV
+1108 KIAAGKATI

-1135 LKLRVLGQLGEEL
+1135 LKLKVLGPLGEEL
-1148 PGAVLWVTRDNGSPM
+1148 PGAVLRVTRDNGSPM
-1163 LYKTDEAGA
+1163 LYKTNEAGA

-1233 LTLKLKELHILPS
+1233 LTLELKELHILPS

-1264 VAVLLPSR
+1264 VAVLLPGR

>member
-1 MYTKISSGKEH
+1 MHTKISSGKEH

-38 YTVAGAAEATETARP
+38 YTVADAAPAEEEPALVPAPEEALPEPEDSMTKEEETDEQPAEAQ
-53 EPTPEPPA
+53 PA
-61 DDTTD
+61 EDK
-66 DPANGTTDD
+66 A
-75 PADGTTDGTTD
+75 
-86 DPADG
+86 
-91 TTDDPADGTTDD
+91 
-103 PADGTTDDPADDITD
+103 
-118 RAAPTATAVTVTCY
+118 RAAAATVECY
-132 AAVDGGWKQVGTV
+132 AARDGIWYPVTTV
-145 QTDKIDSNSTRYYI
+145 QTAAQYADGSGKLRYYI
-159 MAAELDGIYG
+159 TAAELEEVYG
-169 EYGFSSAN
+169 AYGFKAAN
-177 YSGELFFPHTDGRNA
+177 YHGERFFPHTDSYDPNKM
-192 DTLWADAAPKKNT
+192 WAGAAPIKSE
-205 DGAWRIPL
+205 DGGWQIPL
-213 SKQGPIY
+213 SHRTEIR
-220 LYYLPGNTV
+220 LYYLPANKEGAE
-229 GTPSY
+229 SY
-234 FTGSKAKT
+234 FLDKKELSNETLLA
-242 DPTMLEDNMFYTIT
+242 ENMFYTVT

-293 AMDGLTGKP
+293 AMDGLTGTH
-302 LELGPTKQTETSVTY
+302 LELEPTKQTETSVTY
-317 TIVEI
+317 TIEKI

-381 TLLAPDVD
+381 TLLAPDID
-389 RIAVTITG
+389 RIEVKLTG
-397 ANNHTMFYSFAG
+397 EKANNRSLFYSFLG
-409 WKVVSAAGS
+409 WRVANITEE
-418 PVLPAGTVL
+418 VLLQPGTKL
-427 TADDLNAYAGS
+427 TAADLQHYTGS
-438 DGVIL
+438 DGEVTL
-443 LQAVWSGVDSHNRPN
+443 RAKWSGEDKLKRPI
-458 TVHFFLH
+458 TTHFFLH

-487 PALHTTRMLGA
+487 PALYTIQMLGA

-572 GVKIPAEMLNS
+572 GVEIPAEMLNS

-651 LVPQPAKEV
+651 LVPQPAKAV
-660 TEQGKRGYT
+660 TEQGKLGYT

-674 TDTYTWE
+674 ADTYTWE

-1054 TLYADVECT
+1054 TLYADAECT

-1108 KIAAGKATV
+1108 KIAAGKATI

-1135 LKLRVLGQLGEEL
+1135 LKLKVLGPLGEEL
-1148 PGAVLWVTRDNGSPM
+1148 PGAVLRVTRDNGSPM
-1163 LYKTDEAGA
+1163 LYKTNEAGA

-1264 VAVLLPSR
+1264 VAVLLPGR

>member
-1 MYTKISSGKEH
+1 MHTKISSGKEH

-17 RRVSVL
+17 RRASVL

-38 YTVAGAAEATETARP
+38 YTVADAAPAEEEPALVPAPEEALPEPEDSMTKEEETDEQPAEAQ
-53 EPTPEPPA
+53 PA
-61 DDTTD
+61 EDK
-66 DPANGTTDD
+66 A
-75 PADGTTDGTTD
+75 
-86 DPADG
+86 
-91 TTDDPADGTTDD
+91 
-103 PADGTTDDPADDITD
+103 
-118 RAAPTATAVTVTCY
+118 RAAAATVECY
-132 AAVDGGWKQVGTV
+132 AARDGIWYPVTTV
-145 QTDKIDSNSTRYYI
+145 QTAAQYADGSGKLRYYI
-159 MAAELDGIYG
+159 TAAELEEVYG
-169 EYGFSSAN
+169 AYGFKAAN
-177 YSGELFFPHTDGRNA
+177 YHGERFFPHTDSYDPNKM
-192 DTLWADAAPKKNT
+192 WAGAAPIKSE
-205 DGAWRIPL
+205 DGGWQIPL
-213 SKQGPIY
+213 SHRTEIR
-220 LYYLPGNTV
+220 LYYLPANKEGAE
-229 GTPSY
+229 SY
-234 FTGSKAKT
+234 FLDKKELSNETLLA
-242 DPTMLEDNMFYTIT
+242 ENMFYTVT

-293 AMDGLTGKP
+293 AMDGLTGTH
-302 LELGPTKQTETSVTY
+302 LELEPTKQTETSVTY
-317 TIVEI
+317 TIEKI

-381 TLLAPDVD
+381 TLLAPDID
-389 RIAVTITG
+389 RIEVKLTG
-397 ANNHTMFYSFAG
+397 EKANDRSLFYSFLG
-409 WKVVSAAGS
+409 WRVANITEE
-418 PVLPAGTVL
+418 VLLQPGTKL
-427 TADDLNAYAGS
+427 TAADLQHYTGS
-438 DGVIL
+438 DGEVTL
-443 LQAVWSGVDSHNRPN
+443 RAKWSGEDKLKRPI
-458 TVHFFLH
+458 TTHFFLH

-487 PALHTTRMLGA
+487 PALYTIRMLGA

-572 GVKIPAEMLNS
+572 GVEIPAEMLNS

-651 LVPQPAKEV
+651 LVPQPAKAV
-660 TEQGKRGYT
+660 TEQGKLGYT

-674 TDTYTWE
+674 ADTYTWE

-727 EESGITITAVAYG
+727 EESGITITAVASG

-839 ETLPTG
+839 EVLPTG

-855 VVQNTGGNISYHAE
+855 VAQNTGGNISYHAE

-924 WRDGAPLPGDAY
+924 WRDGAPLTGDAY

-1054 TLYADVECT
+1054 TLYADAECT

-1108 KIAAGKATV
+1108 KIAAGKATI

-1135 LKLRVLGQLGEEL
+1135 LKLKVLGPLGEEL
-1148 PGAVLWVTRDNGSPM
+1148 PGAVLRVTRDNGSPM
-1163 LYKTDEAGA
+1163 LYKTNEASA

-1219 WQLEQCEGEEYTYL
+1219 WQLEQCKGEEYTYL
-1233 LTLKLKELHILPS
+1233 LTLELKELHILPS

-1264 VAVLLPSR
+1264 VAVLLPGR

>member
-1 MYTKISSGKEH
+1 MHTKISSGKEH

-38 YTVAGAAEATETARP
+38 YTVADAAPAEEEPALVPAPEEALP
-53 EPTPEPPA
+53 EPEDSMTKEEETDEQPTEAQPA
-61 DDTTD
+61 EDK
-66 DPANGTTDD
+66 A
-75 PADGTTDGTTD
+75 
-86 DPADG
+86 
-91 TTDDPADGTTDD
+91 
-103 PADGTTDDPADDITD
+103 
-118 RAAPTATAVTVTCY
+118 RAAAATVECY
-132 AAVDGGWKQVGTV
+132 AARDGIWYPVTTV
-145 QTDKIDSNSTRYYI
+145 QTAAQYADGSGKLRYYI
-159 MAAELDGIYG
+159 TAAELEEVYG
-169 EYGFSSAN
+169 AYGFKAAN
-177 YSGELFFPHTDGRNA
+177 YHGERFFPHTDSYDPNKM
-192 DTLWADAAPKKNT
+192 WAGAAPIKSE
-205 DGAWRIPL
+205 DGGWQIPL
-213 SKQGPIY
+213 SHRTEIR
-220 LYYLPGNTV
+220 LYYLPANKEGAE
-229 GTPSY
+229 SY
-234 FTGSKAKT
+234 FLDKKELSNETLLA
-242 DPTMLEDNMFYTIT
+242 ENMFYTVT

-293 AMDGLTGKP
+293 AMDGLTGTH
-302 LELGPTKQTETSVTY
+302 LELEPTKQTETSVTY
-317 TIVEI
+317 TIEKI

-381 TLLAPDVD
+381 TLLAPDID
-389 RIAVTITG
+389 RIEVKLTG
-397 ANNHTMFYSFAG
+397 EKANNRSLFYSFLG
-409 WKVVSAAGS
+409 WRVANITEE
-418 PVLPAGTVL
+418 VLLQPGTKL
-427 TADDLNAYAGS
+427 TAADLQHYTGS
-438 DGVIL
+438 DGEVTL
-443 LQAVWSGVDSHNRPN
+443 RAKWSGEDKLKRPI
-458 TVHFFLH
+458 TTHFFLH

-487 PALHTTRMLGA
+487 PALYTIRMLGA

-572 GVKIPAEMLNS
+572 GVEIPAEMLNS

-651 LVPQPAKEV
+651 LVPQPAKAV
-660 TEQGKRGYT
+660 TEQGKLGYT

-674 TDTYTWE
+674 ADTYTWE

-1054 TLYADVECT
+1054 TLYADAECT

-1108 KIAAGKATV
+1108 KIAAGKATI

-1135 LKLRVLGQLGEEL
+1135 LKLKVLGPLGEEL
-1148 PGAVLWVTRDNGSPM
+1148 PGAVLRVTRDNGSPM
-1163 LYKTDEAGA
+1163 LYKTNEAGA

-1264 VAVLLPSR
+1264 VAVLLPGR

>member
-1 MYTKISSGKEH
+1 MHTKISSGKEH

-17 RRVSVL
+17 RRASVL

-38 YTVAGAAEATETARP
+38 YTVADAAPAEEEPALVSAPEEALPEPEDSMTKEEETDEQPAEAQ
-53 EPTPEPPA
+53 PA
-61 DDTTD
+61 EDK
-66 DPANGTTDD
+66 A
-75 PADGTTDGTTD
+75 
-86 DPADG
+86 
-91 TTDDPADGTTDD
+91 
-103 PADGTTDDPADDITD
+103 
-118 RAAPTATAVTVTCY
+118 RAAAATVECY
-132 AAVDGGWKQVGTV
+132 AARDGIWYPVTTV
-145 QTDKIDSNSTRYYI
+145 QTAAQYADGSGKLRYYI
-159 MAAELDGIYG
+159 TAAELEEVYG
-169 EYGFSSAN
+169 AYGFKAAN
-177 YSGELFFPHTDGRNA
+177 YHGERFFPHTDSYDPNKM
-192 DTLWADAAPKKNT
+192 WAGAAPIKSE
-205 DGAWRIPL
+205 DGGWQIPL
-213 SKQGPIY
+213 SHRTEIR
-220 LYYLPGNTV
+220 LYYLPANKEGAE
-229 GTPSY
+229 SY
-234 FTGSKAKT
+234 FLDKKELSNETLLA
-242 DPTMLEDNMFYTIT
+242 ENMFYTVT

-293 AMDGLTGKP
+293 AMDGLTGTH
-302 LELGPTKQTETSVTY
+302 LELEPTKQTETSVTY
-317 TIVEI
+317 TIEKI

-381 TLLAPDVD
+381 TLLAPDID
-389 RIAVTITG
+389 RIEVKLTG
-397 ANNHTMFYSFAG
+397 EKANNRSLFYSFLG
-409 WKVVSAAGS
+409 WRVANITEE
-418 PVLPAGTVL
+418 VLLQPGTKL
-427 TADDLNAYAGS
+427 TAADLQHYTGS
-438 DGVIL
+438 DGEVTL
-443 LQAVWSGVDSHNRPN
+443 RAKWSGEDKLKRPI
-458 TVHFFLH
+458 TTHFFLH

-487 PALHTTRMLGA
+487 PALYTIRMLGA

-572 GVKIPAEMLNS
+572 GVEIPAEMLNS

-651 LVPQPAKEV
+651 LVPQPAKAV
-660 TEQGKRGYT
+660 TEQGKLGYT

-674 TDTYTWE
+674 ADTYTWE

-1054 TLYADVECT
+1054 TLYADAECT

-1108 KIAAGKATV
+1108 KIAAGKATI

-1135 LKLRVLGQLGEEL
+1135 LKLKVLGPLGEEL
-1148 PGAVLWVTRDNGSPM
+1148 PGAVLRVTRDNGSPM
-1163 LYKTDEAGA
+1163 LYKTNEAGA

-1233 LTLKLKELHILPS
+1233 LTLELKELHILPS

-1264 VAVLLPSR
+1264 VAVLLPGR

>member
-1 MYTKISSGKEH
+1 MHTKISSGKEH

-38 YTVAGAAEATETARP
+38 YTVADAAPAEEEPALVPAPEEALPEPEDSMTKEEETDEQPAEAQ
-53 EPTPEPPA
+53 PA
-61 DDTTD
+61 EDK
-66 DPANGTTDD
+66 A
-75 PADGTTDGTTD
+75 
-86 DPADG
+86 
-91 TTDDPADGTTDD
+91 
-103 PADGTTDDPADDITD
+103 
-118 RAAPTATAVTVTCY
+118 RAAAATVECY
-132 AAVDGGWKQVGTV
+132 AARDGIWYPVTTV
-145 QTDKIDSNSTRYYI
+145 QTAAQYADGSGKLRYYI
-159 MAAELDGIYG
+159 TAAELEEVYG
-169 EYGFSSAN
+169 AYGFKAAN
-177 YSGELFFPHTDGRNA
+177 YHGERFFPHTDSYDPNKM
-192 DTLWADAAPKKNT
+192 WAGAAPIKSE
-205 DGAWRIPL
+205 DGGWQIPL
-213 SKQGPIY
+213 SHRTEIR
-220 LYYLPGNTV
+220 LYYLPANKEGAE
-229 GTPSY
+229 SY
-234 FTGSKAKT
+234 FLDKKELSNETLLA
-242 DPTMLEDNMFYTIT
+242 ENMFYTVT

-293 AMDGLTGKP
+293 AMDGLTGTH
-302 LELGPTKQTETSVTY
+302 LELEPTKQTEISVTY
-317 TIVEI
+317 TIEKI

-381 TLLAPDVD
+381 TLLAPDID
-389 RIAVTITG
+389 RIEVKLTG
-397 ANNHTMFYSFAG
+397 EKANNRSLFYSFLG
-409 WKVVSAAGS
+409 WRVANITEE
-418 PVLPAGTVL
+418 VLLQPGTKL
-427 TADDLNAYAGS
+427 TAADLQHYTGS
-438 DGVIL
+438 DGEVTL
-443 LQAVWSGVDSHNRPN
+443 RAKWSGEDKLKRPI
-458 TVHFFLH
+458 TTHFFLH

-487 PALHTTRMLGA
+487 PALYTIRMLGA

-572 GVKIPAEMLNS
+572 GVEIPAEMLNS

-651 LVPQPAKEV
+651 LVPQPAKAV
-660 TEQGKRGYT
+660 TEQGKLGYT

-674 TDTYTWE
+674 ADTYTWE

-990 TYAKALYRQAED
+990 TYAKALYRQAAD

-1054 TLYADVECT
+1054 TLYADAECT

-1108 KIAAGKATV
+1108 KIAAGKATI

-1135 LKLRVLGQLGEEL
+1135 LKLKVLGPLGEEL
-1148 PGAVLWVTRDNGSPM
+1148 PGAVLRVTRDNGSPM
-1163 LYKTDEAGA
+1163 LYKTNEAGA

-1233 LTLKLKELHILPS
+1233 LTLELKELHILPS

-1264 VAVLLPSR
+1264 VAVLLPGR

>member
-1 MYTKISSGKEH
+1 MHTKISSGKEH

-17 RRVSVL
+17 RRASVL

-38 YTVAGAAEATETARP
+38 YTVADAAPAEEEPALVPAPEEALPEPEDSMTKEEETDEQPAEAQ
-53 EPTPEPPA
+53 PA
-61 DDTTD
+61 EDK
-66 DPANGTTDD
+66 A
-75 PADGTTDGTTD
+75 
-86 DPADG
+86 
-91 TTDDPADGTTDD
+91 
-103 PADGTTDDPADDITD
+103 
-118 RAAPTATAVTVTCY
+118 RAAAATVECY
-132 AAVDGGWKQVGTV
+132 AARDGIWYPVTTV
-145 QTDKIDSNSTRYYI
+145 QTAAQYADGSGKLRYYI
-159 MAAELDGIYG
+159 TAAELEEVYG
-169 EYGFSSAN
+169 AYGFKAAN
-177 YSGELFFPHTDGRNA
+177 YHGERFFPHTDSYDPNKM
-192 DTLWADAAPKKNT
+192 WAGAAPIKSE
-205 DGAWRIPL
+205 DGGWQIPL
-213 SKQGPIY
+213 SHRTEIR
-220 LYYLPGNTV
+220 LYYLPANKEGAE
-229 GTPSY
+229 SY
-234 FTGSKAKT
+234 FLDKKELSNETLLA
-242 DPTMLEDNMFYTIT
+242 ENMFYTVT

-293 AMDGLTGKP
+293 AMDGLTGTH
-302 LELGPTKQTETSVTY
+302 LELEPTKQTETSVTY
-317 TIVEI
+317 TIEKI

-381 TLLAPDVD
+381 TLLAPDID
-389 RIAVTITG
+389 RIEVKLTG
-397 ANNHTMFYSFAG
+397 EKANNRSLFYSFLG
-409 WKVVSAAGS
+409 WRVANITEE
-418 PVLPAGTVL
+418 VLLQPGTKL
-427 TADDLNAYAGS
+427 TAADLQHYTGS
-438 DGVIL
+438 DGEVTL
-443 LQAVWSGVDSHNRPN
+443 RAKWSGEDKLKRPI
-458 TVHFFLH
+458 TTHFFLH

-487 PALHTTRMLGA
+487 PALYTIRMLGA

-572 GVKIPAEMLNS
+572 GVEIPAEMLNS

-616 TKTFAGDAEAIKQVR
+616 AKTFAGDAEAIKQVR

-651 LVPQPAKEV
+651 LVPQPAKAV
-660 TEQGKRGYT
+660 TEQGKLGYT

-674 TDTYTWE
+674 ADTYTWE

-1054 TLYADVECT
+1054 TLYADAECT

-1108 KIAAGKATV
+1108 KIAAGKATI

-1135 LKLRVLGQLGEEL
+1135 LKLKVLGPLGEEL
-1148 PGAVLWVTRDNGSPM
+1148 PGAVLRVTRDNGSPM
-1163 LYKTDEAGA
+1163 LYKTNEAGA

-1246 TGGTGTVP
+1246 TGGAGTVP

-1264 VAVLLPSR
+1264 VAVLLPGR

>member
-1 MYTKISSGKEH
+1 MHTKISSGKEH

-17 RRVSVL
+17 RRASVL

-38 YTVAGAAEATETARP
+38 YTVADAAPAEEEPALVPAPEEALPEPEDSMTKEEETDEQPAEAQ
-53 EPTPEPPA
+53 PA
-61 DDTTD
+61 EDK
-66 DPANGTTDD
+66 A
-75 PADGTTDGTTD
+75 
-86 DPADG
+86 
-91 TTDDPADGTTDD
+91 
-103 PADGTTDDPADDITD
+103 
-118 RAAPTATAVTVTCY
+118 RAAAATVECY
-132 AAVDGGWKQVGTV
+132 AARDGIWYPVTTV
-145 QTDKIDSNSTRYYI
+145 QTAAQYADGSGKLRYYI
-159 MAAELDGIYG
+159 TAAELEEVYG
-169 EYGFSSAN
+169 AYGFKAAN
-177 YSGELFFPHTDGRNA
+177 YHGERFFPHTDSYDPNKM
-192 DTLWADAAPKKNT
+192 WAGAAPIKSE
-205 DGAWRIPL
+205 DGGWQIPL
-213 SKQGPIY
+213 SHRTEIR
-220 LYYLPGNTV
+220 LYYLPANKEGAE
-229 GTPSY
+229 SY
-234 FTGSKAKT
+234 FLDKKELSNETLLA
-242 DPTMLEDNMFYTIT
+242 ENMFYTVT

-293 AMDGLTGKP
+293 AMDGLTGTH
-302 LELGPTKQTETSVTY
+302 LELEPTKQTETSVTY
-317 TIVEI
+317 TIEKI

-381 TLLAPDVD
+381 TLLAPDID
-389 RIAVTITG
+389 RIEVKLTG
-397 ANNHTMFYSFAG
+397 EKANNRSLFYSFLG
-409 WKVVSAAGS
+409 WRVANITEE
-418 PVLPAGTVL
+418 VLLQPGTKL
-427 TADDLNAYAGS
+427 TAADLQHYTGS
-438 DGVIL
+438 DGEVTL
-443 LQAVWSGVDSHNRPN
+443 RAKWSGEDKLKRPI
-458 TVHFFLH
+458 TTHFFLH

-487 PALHTTRMLGA
+487 PALYTIRMLGA

-572 GVKIPAEMLNS
+572 GVEIPAEMLNS

-651 LVPQPAKEV
+651 LVPQPAKAV
-660 TEQGKRGYT
+660 TEQGKLGYT

-674 TDTYTWE
+674 ADTYTWE

-1054 TLYADVECT
+1054 TLYADAECT

-1148 PGAVLWVTRDNGSPM
+1148 PGAVLRVTRDNGSPM
-1163 LYKTDEAGA
+1163 LYKTNEAGA

-1233 LTLKLKELHILPS
+1233 LTLELKELHILPS

-1264 VAVLLPSR
+1264 VAVLLPDR

>member
-1 MYTKISSGKEH
+1 MHTKISSGKEH

-38 YTVAGAAEATETARP
+38 YTVAGAAEATETAPPEPIP

-61 DDTTD
+61 DD
-66 DPANGTTDD
+66 
-75 PADGTTDGTTD
+75 
-86 DPADG
+86 

-132 AAVDGGWKQVGTV
+132 AAVDGDWKQVGTV
-145 QTDKIDSNSTRYYI
+145 QTDKIDSDSTRYYI

-169 EYGFSSAN
+169 EYGFSSAE
-177 YSGELFFPHTDGRNA
+177 YKGELFFPHTDNNGI
-192 DTLWADAAPKKNT
+192 DKLWADALPQKNT
-205 DGAWRIPL
+205 DGTWRIPL
-213 SKQGPIY
+213 STQGPIY

-229 GTPSY
+229 GSPGY
-234 FTGSKAKT
+234 FDSSKSKT
-242 DPTMLEDNMFYTIT
+242 DAAMLAPNMFYTVQ

-302 LELGPTKQTETSVTY
+302 LKLEPTKQTETSVTY

-381 TLLAPDVD
+381 TLLAPDID
-389 RIAVTITG
+389 RIEVKLTG
-397 ANNHTMFYSFAG
+397 EKANDRSLFYSFLG
-409 WKVVSAAGS
+409 WRVANITEE
-418 PVLPAGTVL
+418 VLLQPGTKL
-427 TADDLNAYAGS
+427 TAADLQHYTGS
-438 DGVIL
+438 DGEVTL
-443 LQAVWSGVDSHNRPN
+443 RAKWSGEDKLKRPI
-458 TVHFFLH
+458 TTYFFLH

-476 GVQWEDQKDYT
+476 GEQWEDQKDYT

-572 GVKIPAEMLNS
+572 GVEIPAEMLNS

-616 TKTFAGDAEAIKQVR
+616 AKTFAGDAEAIKQVR

-651 LVPQPAKEV
+651 LVPQPAKAV
-660 TEQGKRGYT
+660 TEQGKLGYT

-674 TDTYTWE
+674 ADTYTWE

-924 WRDGAPLPGDAY
+924 WRDGAPLTGDAY

-1054 TLYADVECT
+1054 TLYADAECT

-1108 KIAAGKATV
+1108 KIAAGKATI

-1135 LKLRVLGQLGEEL
+1135 LKLKVLGPLGEEL
-1148 PGAVLWVTRDNGSPM
+1148 PGAVLRVTRDNGSPM
-1163 LYKTDEAGA
+1163 LYKTNEASA

-1219 WQLEQCEGEEYTYL
+1219 WQLEQCKGEEYTYL
-1233 LTLKLKELHILPS
+1233 LTLELKELHILPS

-1264 VAVLLPSR
+1264 VAVLLPGR

>member
-1 MYTKISSGKEH
+1 MHTKISSGKEH

-17 RRVSVL
+17 RRASVL

-38 YTVAGAAEATETARP
+38 YTVADAAPAEEEPALVPAPEEALPEPEDSMTKEEETDEQPAEAQ
-53 EPTPEPPA
+53 PA
-61 DDTTD
+61 EDK
-66 DPANGTTDD
+66 A
-75 PADGTTDGTTD
+75 
-86 DPADG
+86 
-91 TTDDPADGTTDD
+91 
-103 PADGTTDDPADDITD
+103 
-118 RAAPTATAVTVTCY
+118 RAAAATVECY
-132 AAVDGGWKQVGTV
+132 AARDDIWYPVTTV
-145 QTDKIDSNSTRYYI
+145 QTAAQYADGSGKLRYYI
-159 MAAELDGIYG
+159 TAAELEEVYG
-169 EYGFSSAN
+169 AYGFKAAN
-177 YSGELFFPHTDGRNA
+177 YHGERFFPHTDSYDPNKM
-192 DTLWADAAPKKNT
+192 WAGAAPIKSE
-205 DGAWRIPL
+205 DGGWQIPL
-213 SKQGPIY
+213 SHRTEIR
-220 LYYLPGNTV
+220 LYYLPANKEGAE
-229 GTPSY
+229 SY
-234 FTGSKAKT
+234 FLDKKELSNETLLA
-242 DPTMLEDNMFYTIT
+242 ENMFYTVT

-293 AMDGLTGKP
+293 AMDGLTGTH
-302 LELGPTKQTETSVTY
+302 LELEPTKQTETSVTY
-317 TIVEI
+317 TIEKI

-381 TLLAPDVD
+381 TLLAPDID
-389 RIAVTITG
+389 RIEVKLTG
-397 ANNHTMFYSFAG
+397 EKANNRSLFYSFLG
-409 WKVVSAAGS
+409 WRVANITEE
-418 PVLPAGTVL
+418 VLLQPGTKL
-427 TADDLNAYAGS
+427 TAADLQHYTGS
-438 DGVIL
+438 DGEVTL
-443 LQAVWSGVDSHNRPN
+443 RAKWSGEDKLKRPI
-458 TVHFFLH
+458 TTHFFLH

-487 PALHTTRMLGA
+487 PALYTIRMLGA

-572 GVKIPAEMLNS
+572 GVEIPAEMLNS

-651 LVPQPAKEV
+651 LVPQPAKAV
-660 TEQGKRGYT
+660 TEQGKLGYT

-674 TDTYTWE
+674 ADTYTWE

-924 WRDGAPLPGDAY
+924 WRDGAPLTGDAY

-1054 TLYADVECT
+1054 TLYADAECT

-1108 KIAAGKATV
+1108 KIAAGKATI

-1135 LKLRVLGQLGEEL
+1135 LKLKVLGPLGEEL
-1148 PGAVLWVTRDNGSPM
+1148 PGAVLRVTRDNGSPM
-1163 LYKTDEAGA
+1163 LYKTNEAGA

-1246 TGGTGTVP
+1246 TGGAGTVP

-1264 VAVLLPSR
+1264 VAVLLPGR

>member
-1 MYTKISSGKEH
+1 MHTKISSGKEH

-17 RRVSVL
+17 RRASVL

-38 YTVAGAAEATETARP
+38 YTVADAAPAEEEPALVPAPEEALPEPEDSMTKEEETDEQPAEAQ
-53 EPTPEPPA
+53 PA
-61 DDTTD
+61 EDK
-66 DPANGTTDD
+66 A
-75 PADGTTDGTTD
+75 
-86 DPADG
+86 
-91 TTDDPADGTTDD
+91 
-103 PADGTTDDPADDITD
+103 
-118 RAAPTATAVTVTCY
+118 RAAAATVECY
-132 AAVDGGWKQVGTV
+132 AARDGIWYPVTTV
-145 QTDKIDSNSTRYYI
+145 QTAAQYADGSGKLRYYI
-159 MAAELDGIYG
+159 TAAELEEVYG
-169 EYGFSSAN
+169 AYGFKAAN
-177 YSGELFFPHTDGRNA
+177 YHGERFFPHTDSYDPNKM
-192 DTLWADAAPKKNT
+192 WAGAAPIKSE
-205 DGAWRIPL
+205 DGGWQIPL
-213 SKQGPIY
+213 SHRTEIR
-220 LYYLPGNTV
+220 LYYLPANKEGAE
-229 GTPSY
+229 SY
-234 FTGSKAKT
+234 FLDKKELSNETLLA
-242 DPTMLEDNMFYTIT
+242 ENMFYTVT

-293 AMDGLTGKP
+293 AMDGLTGTH
-302 LELGPTKQTETSVTY
+302 LELEPTKQTETSVTY
-317 TIVEI
+317 TIEKI

-381 TLLAPDVD
+381 TLLAPDID
-389 RIAVTITG
+389 RIEVKLTG
-397 ANNHTMFYSFAG
+397 EKANNRSLFYSFLG
-409 WKVVSAAGS
+409 WRVANITEE
-418 PVLPAGTVL
+418 VLLQPGTKL
-427 TADDLNAYAGS
+427 TAADLQHYTGS
-438 DGVIL
+438 DGEVTL
-443 LQAVWSGVDSHNRPN
+443 RAKWSGEDKLKRPI
-458 TVHFFLH
+458 TTHFFLH

-487 PALHTTRMLGA
+487 PALYTIRMLGA

-572 GVKIPAEMLNS
+572 GVEIPAEMLNS

-651 LVPQPAKEV
+651 LVPQPAKAV
-660 TEQGKRGYT
+660 TEQGKLGYT

-674 TDTYTWE
+674 ADTYTWE

-899 RMLISVTARSS
+899 RMLISVTARIS

-1054 TLYADVECT
+1054 TLYADAECT

-1108 KIAAGKATV
+1108 KIAAGKATI

-1135 LKLRVLGQLGEEL
+1135 LKLKVLGPLGEEL
-1148 PGAVLWVTRDNGSPM
+1148 PGAVLRVTRDNGSPM
-1163 LYKTDEAGA
+1163 LYKTNEAGA

-1233 LTLKLKELHILPS
+1233 LTLELKELHILPS

-1264 VAVLLPSR
+1264 VAVLLPGR

>member
-1 MYTKISSGKEH
+1 MHTKISSGKEH

-17 RRVSVL
+17 RRASVL

-38 YTVAGAAEATETARP
+38 YTVADAAPAEEEPALVPAPEEALPEPEDSMTKEEETDEQPAEAQ
-53 EPTPEPPA
+53 PA
-61 DDTTD
+61 EDK
-66 DPANGTTDD
+66 A
-75 PADGTTDGTTD
+75 
-86 DPADG
+86 
-91 TTDDPADGTTDD
+91 
-103 PADGTTDDPADDITD
+103 
-118 RAAPTATAVTVTCY
+118 RAAAATVECY
-132 AAVDGGWKQVGTV
+132 AARDGIWYPVTTV
-145 QTDKIDSNSTRYYI
+145 QTAAQYADGSGKLRYYI
-159 MAAELDGIYG
+159 TAAELEEVYG
-169 EYGFSSAN
+169 AYGFKAAN
-177 YSGELFFPHTDGRNA
+177 YHGERFFPHTDSYDPNKM
-192 DTLWADAAPKKNT
+192 WADAAPIKSE
-205 DGAWRIPL
+205 DGGWQIPL
-213 SKQGPIY
+213 SHRTEIR
-220 LYYLPGNTV
+220 LYYLPANKEGAE
-229 GTPSY
+229 SY
-234 FTGSKAKT
+234 FLDKKELSNETLLA
-242 DPTMLEDNMFYTIT
+242 ENMFYTVT

-293 AMDGLTGKP
+293 AMDGLTGTH
-302 LELGPTKQTETSVTY
+302 LELEPTKQTETSVTY
-317 TIVEI
+317 TIEKI

-381 TLLAPDVD
+381 TLLAPDID
-389 RIAVTITG
+389 RIEVKLTG
-397 ANNHTMFYSFAG
+397 EKANNRSLFYSFLG
-409 WKVVSAAGS
+409 WRVANITEE
-418 PVLPAGTVL
+418 VLLQPGTKL
-427 TADDLNAYAGS
+427 TAADLQHYTGS
-438 DGVIL
+438 DGEVTL
-443 LQAVWSGVDSHNRPN
+443 RAKWSGEDKLKRPI
-458 TVHFFLH
+458 TTHFFLH

-487 PALHTTRMLGA
+487 PALYTIRMLGA

-572 GVKIPAEMLNS
+572 GVEIPAEMLNS

-609 KRTRFFV
+609 KRARFFV
-616 TKTFAGDAEAIKQVR
+616 AKTFAGDAEAIKQVR

-651 LVPQPAKEV
+651 LVPQPAKAV
-660 TEQGKRGYT
+660 TEQGKLGYT

-674 TDTYTWE
+674 ADTYTWE

-727 EESGITITAVAYG
+727 EESGITITAAAYG

-839 ETLPTG
+839 EVLPTG

-855 VVQNTGGNISYHAE
+855 VAQNTGGNISYHAE

-924 WRDGAPLPGDAY
+924 WRDGAPLTGDAY

-1054 TLYADVECT
+1054 TLYADAECT

-1108 KIAAGKATV
+1108 KIAAGKATI

-1135 LKLRVLGQLGEEL
+1135 LKLKVLGPLGEEL
-1148 PGAVLWVTRDNGSPM
+1148 PGAVLRVTRDNGSPM
-1163 LYKTDEAGA
+1163 LYKTNEAGA

-1246 TGGTGTVP
+1246 TGGAGTVP

-1264 VAVLLPSR
+1264 VAGLLPGR

>member
-1 MYTKISSGKEH
+1 MHTKISSGKEH

-38 YTVAGAAEATETARP
+38 YTVADAAPAEEEPALVPAPKEALPEPEDSMTKEEETDEQPAEAQ
-53 EPTPEPPA
+53 PA
-61 DDTTD
+61 EDK
-66 DPANGTTDD
+66 A
-75 PADGTTDGTTD
+75 
-86 DPADG
+86 
-91 TTDDPADGTTDD
+91 
-103 PADGTTDDPADDITD
+103 
-118 RAAPTATAVTVTCY
+118 RAAAATVECY
-132 AAVDGGWKQVGTV
+132 AARDGIWYPVTTV
-145 QTDKIDSNSTRYYI
+145 QTAAQYADGSGKLRYYI
-159 MAAELDGIYG
+159 TAAELEEVYG
-169 EYGFSSAN
+169 AYGFKAAN
-177 YSGELFFPHTDGRNA
+177 YHGERFFPHTDSYDPNKM
-192 DTLWADAAPKKNT
+192 WAGAAPIKSE
-205 DGAWRIPL
+205 DGGWQIPL
-213 SKQGPIY
+213 SHRTEIR
-220 LYYLPGNTV
+220 LYYLPANEEGAE
-229 GTPSY
+229 SY
-234 FTGSKAKT
+234 FLDKKELSNETLLA
-242 DPTMLEDNMFYTIT
+242 ENMFYTVT

-293 AMDGLTGKP
+293 AMDGLTGTH
-302 LELGPTKQTETSVTY
+302 LELEPTKQTETSVTY
-317 TIVEI
+317 TIEKI

-381 TLLAPDVD
+381 TLLAPDID
-389 RIAVTITG
+389 RIEVKLTG
-397 ANNHTMFYSFAG
+397 EKANNRSLFYSFLG
-409 WKVVSAAGS
+409 WRVANITEE
-418 PVLPAGTVL
+418 VLLQPGTKL
-427 TADDLNAYAGS
+427 TAADLQHYTGS
-438 DGVIL
+438 DGEVTL
-443 LQAVWSGVDSHNRPN
+443 RAKWSGEDKLKRPI
-458 TVHFFLH
+458 TTHFFLH
-465 LNGEIRGSVDD
+465 LNGEIRSSVDD
-476 GVQWEDQKDYT
+476 GVQWEDHKDYT
-487 PALHTTRMLGA
+487 PALYTTRMLGA

-572 GVKIPAEMLNS
+572 GVEIPAEMLNS

-651 LVPQPAKEV
+651 LVPQPAKAV
-660 TEQGKRGYT
+660 TEQGKLGYT

-674 TDTYTWE
+674 ADTYTWE

-1054 TLYADVECT
+1054 TLYADAECT

-1108 KIAAGKATV
+1108 KIAAGKATI

-1135 LKLRVLGQLGEEL
+1135 LKLKVLGPLGEEL
-1148 PGAVLWVTRDNGSPM
+1148 PGAVLRVTRDNGSPM
-1163 LYKTDEAGA
+1163 LYKTNEAGA
-1172 ALLEQMPAGDYIIQL
+1172 ALLAQMPAGDYIIQL

-1196 EDSAPNLKAEYGT
+1196 EDSVPNLKAEYGT

-1264 VAVLLPSR
+1264 VAVLLPGR

>member
-1 MYTKISSGKEH
+1 MHTKISSGKEH

-17 RRVSVL
+17 RRASVL

-38 YTVAGAAEATETARP
+38 YTVADAAPAEEEPALVPAPEEALPEPEDSMTKEEETDEQPAEAQ
-53 EPTPEPPA
+53 PA
-61 DDTTD
+61 EDK
-66 DPANGTTDD
+66 A
-75 PADGTTDGTTD
+75 
-86 DPADG
+86 
-91 TTDDPADGTTDD
+91 
-103 PADGTTDDPADDITD
+103 
-118 RAAPTATAVTVTCY
+118 RAAAATVECY
-132 AAVDGGWKQVGTV
+132 AARDGIWYPVTTV
-145 QTDKIDSNSTRYYI
+145 QTAAQYADGSGKLRYYI
-159 MAAELDGIYG
+159 TAAELEEVYG
-169 EYGFSSAN
+169 AYGFKAAN
-177 YSGELFFPHTDGRNA
+177 YHGERFFPHTDSYDPNKM
-192 DTLWADAAPKKNT
+192 WAGAAPIKSE
-205 DGAWRIPL
+205 DGGWQIPL
-213 SKQGPIY
+213 SHRTEIR
-220 LYYLPGNTV
+220 LYYLPANKEGAE
-229 GTPSY
+229 SY
-234 FTGSKAKT
+234 FLDKKELSNETLLA
-242 DPTMLEDNMFYTIT
+242 ENMFYTVT

-293 AMDGLTGKP
+293 AMDGLTGTH
-302 LELGPTKQTETSVTY
+302 LELEPTKQTETSVTY
-317 TIVEI
+317 TIEKI

-381 TLLAPDVD
+381 TLLAPDID
-389 RIAVTITG
+389 RIEVKLTG
-397 ANNHTMFYSFAG
+397 EKANDRSLFYSFLG
-409 WKVVSAAGS
+409 WRVANITEE
-418 PVLPAGTVL
+418 VLLQPGTKL
-427 TADDLNAYAGS
+427 TAADLQHYTGS
-438 DGVIL
+438 DGEVTL
-443 LQAVWSGVDSHNRPN
+443 RAKWSGEDKLKRPI
-458 TVHFFLH
+458 TTYFFLH

-572 GVKIPAEMLNS
+572 GVDIPAEMLNS

-651 LVPQPAKEV
+651 LVPQPAKAV
-660 TEQGKRGYT
+660 TEQGKIGYT

-727 EESGITITAVAYG
+727 EESGITITAAAYG

-855 VVQNTGGNISYHAE
+855 VAQNTGGNISYHAE

-1148 PGAVLWVTRDNGSPM
+1148 PGAVLRVTRDNGSPM
-1163 LYKTDEAGA
+1163 LYKTNEAGA

-1219 WQLEQCEGEEYTYL
+1219 WQLEQCEGEGYTYL
-1233 LTLKLKELHILPS
+1233 LTLELKELHILPS
-1246 TGGTGTVP
+1246 TGGAGTVP

-1264 VAVLLPSR
+1264 VAVLLPGR

>member
-1 MYTKISSGKEH
+1 MHTKISSGKEH

-17 RRVSVL
+17 RRASVL

-38 YTVAGAAEATETARP
+38 YTVADAAPAEEEPALVPAPEEALPEPEDSMTKEEETDEQPAEAQ
-53 EPTPEPPA
+53 PA
-61 DDTTD
+61 EDK
-66 DPANGTTDD
+66 A
-75 PADGTTDGTTD
+75 
-86 DPADG
+86 
-91 TTDDPADGTTDD
+91 
-103 PADGTTDDPADDITD
+103 
-118 RAAPTATAVTVTCY
+118 RAAAATVECY
-132 AAVDGGWKQVGTV
+132 AARDGIWYPVTTV
-145 QTDKIDSNSTRYYI
+145 QTAAQYADGSGKLRYYI
-159 MAAELDGIYG
+159 TAAELEEVYG
-169 EYGFSSAN
+169 AYGFKAAN
-177 YSGELFFPHTDGRNA
+177 YHGERFFPHTDSYDPNKM
-192 DTLWADAAPKKNT
+192 WADAAPIKSE
-205 DGAWRIPL
+205 DGGWQIPL
-213 SKQGPIY
+213 SHRTEIR
-220 LYYLPGNTV
+220 LYYLPANKEGAE
-229 GTPSY
+229 SY
-234 FTGSKAKT
+234 FLDKKELSNETLLA
-242 DPTMLEDNMFYTIT
+242 ENMFYTVT

-293 AMDGLTGKP
+293 AMDGLTGTH
-302 LELGPTKQTETSVTY
+302 LELEPTKQTETSVTY
-317 TIVEI
+317 TIEKI

-381 TLLAPDVD
+381 TLLAPDID
-389 RIAVTITG
+389 RIEVKLTG
-397 ANNHTMFYSFAG
+397 EKANNRSLFYSFLG
-409 WKVVSAAGS
+409 WRVANITEE
-418 PVLPAGTVL
+418 VLLQPGTKL
-427 TADDLNAYAGS
+427 TAADLQHYTGS
-438 DGVIL
+438 DGEVTL
-443 LQAVWSGVDSHNRPN
+443 RAKWSGEDKLKRPI
-458 TVHFFLH
+458 TTHFFLH

-487 PALHTTRMLGA
+487 PALYTIRMLGA

-572 GVKIPAEMLNS
+572 GVEIPAEMLNS

-609 KRTRFFV
+609 KRARFFV
-616 TKTFAGDAEAIKQVR
+616 AKTFAGDAEAIKQVR

-651 LVPQPAKEV
+651 LVPQPAKAV
-660 TEQGKRGYT
+660 TEQGKLGYT

-674 TDTYTWE
+674 ADTYTWE

-708 RYLIRNH
+708 RYLISNH

-727 EESGITITAVAYG
+727 EESGITITAAAYG

-839 ETLPTG
+839 EVLPTG

-855 VVQNTGGNISYHAE
+855 VAQNTGGNISYHAE

-924 WRDGAPLPGDAY
+924 WRDGAPLTGDAY

-1054 TLYADVECT
+1054 TLYADAECT

-1108 KIAAGKATV
+1108 KIAAGKATI

-1135 LKLRVLGQLGEEL
+1135 LKLKVLGPLGEEL
-1148 PGAVLWVTRDNGSPM
+1148 PGAVLRVTRDNGSPM
-1163 LYKTDEAGA
+1163 LYKTNEAGA

-1246 TGGTGTVP
+1246 TGGAGTVP

-1264 VAVLLPSR
+1264 VAVLLPGR

>member
-1 MYTKISSGKEH
+1 MHTEISSGKEH

-38 YTVAGAAEATETARP
+38 YTVADAAPAEEEPALVPAPEEALPEPEDSMTKEEETDEQSAEAQPAEDKARV
-53 EPTPEPPA
+53 
-61 DDTTD
+61 
-66 DPANGTTDD
+66 
-75 PADGTTDGTTD
+75 
-86 DPADG
+86 
-91 TTDDPADGTTDD
+91 
-103 PADGTTDDPADDITD
+103 
-118 RAAPTATAVTVTCY
+118 AAATVECY
-132 AAVDGGWKQVGTV
+132 AARDGIWYPVTTV
-145 QTDKIDSNSTRYYI
+145 QTAAQYADGSGKLRYYI
-159 MAAELDGIYG
+159 TAAELEEVYGAYGFTAAKYYG
-169 EYGFSSAN
+169 ER
-177 YSGELFFPHTDGRNA
+177 FFPHTDSYDPNNM
-192 DTLWADAAPKKNT
+192 WADAAPIKSE
-205 DGAWRIPL
+205 DGGWQIPL
-213 SKQGPIY
+213 SHRTEIR
-220 LYYLPGNTV
+220 LYYLPANEEGAK
-229 GTPSY
+229 SY
-234 FTGSKAKT
+234 FLNNKELSDETLLA
-242 DPTMLEDNMFYTIT
+242 ENMFYTVT

-293 AMDGLTGKP
+293 AMDGLTGTH
-302 LELGPTKQTETSVTY
+302 LELEPTKQTETSVTY
-317 TIVEI
+317 TIGEI

-333 TLVIKYEAEPDGWQH
+333 TLVIKYEAEPDSWQH

-381 TLLAPDVD
+381 TLLAPDID
-389 RIAVTITG
+389 RIEVKLTG
-397 ANNHTMFYSFAG
+397 EKANNRSLFYSFLG
-409 WKVVSAAGS
+409 WRVANITEE
-418 PVLPAGTVL
+418 VLLQPGTKL
-427 TADDLNAYAGS
+427 TAADLQHYTGS
-438 DGVIL
+438 DGEVTL
-443 LQAVWSGVDSHNRPN
+443 RAKWSGEDKLKRPI
-458 TVHFFLH
+458 TTYFFLH

-504 YSNKNAEGVVKPLV
+504 YSNKNAEGVVKPLA

-572 GVKIPAEMLNS
+572 GVEIPAEMLNS
-583 DYFQIRWNMVKFEHS
+583 DYFQIRWNMFKFEHS

-645 SVTDFT
+645 SMTDFT
-651 LVPQPAKEV
+651 LVPQPAKAV
-660 TEQGKRGYT
+660 TEQGKLGYT

-674 TDTYTWE
+674 ADTYTWE

-694 TGHTLQGDKWRVNN
+694 AGHTLQGDKWRVNN

-727 EESGITITAVAYG
+727 EESGINITAVAYG

-780 YKLSRPGGAE
+780 YKLSRPDGAE

-839 ETLPTG
+839 EVLPTG
-845 YFGPGTVQVT
+845 YFGPGTVWVT
-855 VVQNTGGNISYHAE
+855 VAQNTGGNISYHAE

-1063 KRLATATSDEN
+1063 KWLATATSDEN

-1108 KIAAGKATV
+1108 KIAAGKATI

-1135 LKLRVLGQLGEEL
+1135 LKLKVLGPLGEEL
-1148 PGAVLWVTRDNGSPM
+1148 PGAVLRVTRDNGSPM
-1163 LYKTDEAGA
+1163 LYKTNEAGA

-1219 WQLEQCEGEEYTYL
+1219 WQLEQREGEEYTYL
-1233 LTLKLKELHILPS
+1233 LTLELKELHILPS
-1246 TGGTGTVP
+1246 TGGAGTVP

-1264 VAVLLPSR
+1264 VAVLLPGR

>member
-1 MYTKISSGKEH
+1 MHTKISSGKEH
-12 RRHRA
+12 RRRRA
-17 RRVSVL
+17 RRASAL
-23 LVVLALLFTMLPTGL
+23 MVVLALLFTMVPTGL
-38 YTVAGAAEATETARP
+38 YTVADAAPAEEEPALVPAPEEALPEPEDSMTKEEETDEQPAEAQ
-53 EPTPEPPA
+53 PA
-61 DDTTD
+61 EDK
-66 DPANGTTDD
+66 A
-75 PADGTTDGTTD
+75 
-86 DPADG
+86 
-91 TTDDPADGTTDD
+91 
-103 PADGTTDDPADDITD
+103 
-118 RAAPTATAVTVTCY
+118 RAAAATVECY
-132 AAVDGGWKQVGTV
+132 AARDGIWYPVTTV
-145 QTDKIDSNSTRYYI
+145 QTAAQYADGSGKLRYYI
-159 MAAELDGIYG
+159 TAAELEEVYG
-169 EYGFSSAN
+169 AYGFKAAN
-177 YSGELFFPHTDGRNA
+177 YHGERFFPHTDSYDPNKM
-192 DTLWADAAPKKNT
+192 WADAAPIKSE
-205 DGAWRIPL
+205 DGGWQIPL
-213 SKQGPIY
+213 SHRTEIR
-220 LYYLPGNTV
+220 LYYLPANKEGAE
-229 GTPSY
+229 SY
-234 FTGSKAKT
+234 FLDKKELSNETLLA
-242 DPTMLEDNMFYTIT
+242 ENMFYTVT

-293 AMDGLTGKP
+293 AMDGLTGTH
-302 LELGPTKQTETSVTY
+302 LELEPTKQTETSVTY
-317 TIVEI
+317 TIGEI

-333 TLVIKYEAEPDGWQH
+333 TLVIKYEAEPDSWQH

-381 TLLAPDVD
+381 TLLAPDID
-389 RIAVTITG
+389 RIEVKLTG
-397 ANNHTMFYSFAG
+397 EKANNRSLFYSFLG
-409 WKVVSAAGS
+409 WRVANITEE
-418 PVLPAGTVL
+418 VLLQPGTKL
-427 TADDLNAYAGS
+427 TAADLQHYTGS
-438 DGVIL
+438 DGEVTL
-443 LQAVWSGVDSHNRPN
+443 RAKWSGEDKLKRPI
-458 TVHFFLH
+458 TTHFFLH

-487 PALHTTRMLGA
+487 PALYTIRMLGA

-572 GVKIPAEMLNS
+572 GVEIPAEMLNS

-651 LVPQPAKEV
+651 LVPQPAKAV
-660 TEQGKRGYT
+660 TEQGKLGYT

-674 TDTYTWE
+674 ADTYTWE

-1054 TLYADVECT
+1054 TLYADAECT

-1108 KIAAGKATV
+1108 KIAAGKATI

-1135 LKLRVLGQLGEEL
+1135 LKLKVLGPLGEEL
-1148 PGAVLWVTRDNGSPM
+1148 PGAVLRVTRDNGSPM
-1163 LYKTDEAGA
+1163 LYKTNEAGA

-1264 VAVLLPSR
+1264 VAVLLPGR

>member
-1 MYTKISSGKEH
+1 MHTKISSGKEH

-38 YTVAGAAEATETARP
+38 YTVADAAPAEEEPALVPAPEEALPEPEDSMTKEEETDEQPAEAQ
-53 EPTPEPPA
+53 PA
-61 DDTTD
+61 EDK
-66 DPANGTTDD
+66 A
-75 PADGTTDGTTD
+75 
-86 DPADG
+86 
-91 TTDDPADGTTDD
+91 
-103 PADGTTDDPADDITD
+103 
-118 RAAPTATAVTVTCY
+118 RAAAATVECY
-132 AAVDGGWKQVGTV
+132 AARDGIWYPVTTV
-145 QTDKIDSNSTRYYI
+145 QTAAQYADGSGKLRYYI
-159 MAAELDGIYG
+159 TAAELEEVYG
-169 EYGFSSAN
+169 AYGFKAAN
-177 YSGELFFPHTDGRNA
+177 YHGERFFPHTDSYDPNKM
-192 DTLWADAAPKKNT
+192 WAGAAPIKSE
-205 DGAWRIPL
+205 DGGWQIPL
-213 SKQGPIY
+213 SHRTEIR
-220 LYYLPGNTV
+220 LYYLPANKEGAE
-229 GTPSY
+229 SY
-234 FTGSKAKT
+234 FLDKKELSNETLLA
-242 DPTMLEDNMFYTIT
+242 ENMFYTVT

-293 AMDGLTGKP
+293 AMDGLTGTH
-302 LELGPTKQTETSVTY
+302 LELEPTKQTETSVTY
-317 TIVEI
+317 TIEKI

-381 TLLAPDVD
+381 TLLAPDID
-389 RIAVTITG
+389 RIEVKLTG
-397 ANNHTMFYSFAG
+397 EKANNRSLFYSFLG
-409 WKVVSAAGS
+409 WRVANITEE
-418 PVLPAGTVL
+418 VLLQPGTKL
-427 TADDLNAYAGS
+427 TAADLQHYTGS
-438 DGVIL
+438 DGEVTL
-443 LQAVWSGVDSHNRPN
+443 RAKWSGEDKLKRPI
-458 TVHFFLH
+458 TTHFFLH

-487 PALHTTRMLGA
+487 PALYTIRMLGA

-572 GVKIPAEMLNS
+572 GVEIPAEMLNS

-651 LVPQPAKEV
+651 LVPQPAKAV
-660 TEQGKRGYT
+660 TEQGKLGYT

-674 TDTYTWE
+674 ADTYTWE

-727 EESGITITAVAYG
+727 EESGITITAAAYG

-839 ETLPTG
+839 EVLPTG

-855 VVQNTGGNISYHAE
+855 VAQNTGGNISYHAE

-924 WRDGAPLPGDAY
+924 WRDGAPLTGDAY

-1054 TLYADVECT
+1054 TLYADAECT

-1108 KIAAGKATV
+1108 KIAAGKATI

-1135 LKLRVLGQLGEEL
+1135 LKLKVLGPLGEEL
-1148 PGAVLWVTRDNGSPM
+1148 PGAVLRVTRDNGSPM
-1163 LYKTDEAGA
+1163 LYKTNEAGA

-1264 VAVLLPSR
+1264 VAVLLPGR

>member
-1 MYTKISSGKEH
+1 MHTKISSGKEH

-17 RRVSVL
+17 RRASVL

-38 YTVAGAAEATETARP
+38 YTVADAAPAEEEPALVPAPEEALPEPEDSMTKEEETDEQPAEAQ
-53 EPTPEPPA
+53 PA
-61 DDTTD
+61 EDK
-66 DPANGTTDD
+66 A
-75 PADGTTDGTTD
+75 
-86 DPADG
+86 
-91 TTDDPADGTTDD
+91 
-103 PADGTTDDPADDITD
+103 
-118 RAAPTATAVTVTCY
+118 RAAAATVECY
-132 AAVDGGWKQVGTV
+132 AARDGIWYPVTTV
-145 QTDKIDSNSTRYYI
+145 QTAAQYADGSGKLRYYI
-159 MAAELDGIYG
+159 TAAELEEVYG
-169 EYGFSSAN
+169 AYGFKAAN
-177 YSGELFFPHTDGRNA
+177 YHGERFFPHTDSYDPNKM
-192 DTLWADAAPKKNT
+192 WAGAAPIKSE
-205 DGAWRIPL
+205 DGGWQIPL
-213 SKQGPIY
+213 SHRTEIR
-220 LYYLPGNTV
+220 LYYLPANKEGAE
-229 GTPSY
+229 SY
-234 FTGSKAKT
+234 FLDKKELSNETLLA
-242 DPTMLEDNMFYTIT
+242 ENMFYTVT

-293 AMDGLTGKP
+293 AMDGLTGTH
-302 LELGPTKQTETSVTY
+302 LELEPTKQTETSVTY
-317 TIVEI
+317 TIEKI

-381 TLLAPDVD
+381 TLLAPDID
-389 RIAVTITG
+389 RIEVKLTG
-397 ANNHTMFYSFAG
+397 EKANNRSLFYSFLG
-409 WKVVSAAGS
+409 WRVANITEE
-418 PVLPAGTVL
+418 VLLQPGTKL
-427 TADDLNAYAGS
+427 TAADLQHYTGS
-438 DGVIL
+438 DGEVTL
-443 LQAVWSGVDSHNRPN
+443 RAKWSGEDKLKRPI
-458 TVHFFLH
+458 TTHFFLH

-487 PALHTTRMLGA
+487 PALYTIRMLGA

-572 GVKIPAEMLNS
+572 GVEIPAEMLNS

-660 TEQGKRGYT
+660 TEQGKLGYT

-674 TDTYTWE
+674 VDTYTWE

-1054 TLYADVECT
+1054 TLYADAECT

-1108 KIAAGKATV
+1108 KIAAGKATI

-1135 LKLRVLGQLGEEL
+1135 LKLKVLGPLGEEL
-1148 PGAVLWVTRDNGSPM
+1148 PGAVLRVTRDNGSPM
-1163 LYKTDEAGA
+1163 LYKTNEAGA

-1233 LTLKLKELHILPS
+1233 LTLELKELHILPS

-1264 VAVLLPSR
+1264 VAVLLPGR

>member
-1 MYTKISSGKEH
+1 MHTKISSGKEH

-38 YTVAGAAEATETARP
+38 YTVADAAPAEEEPALVPAPEEALPEPEDSMTKEEETDEQPAEAQ
-53 EPTPEPPA
+53 PA
-61 DDTTD
+61 EDK
-66 DPANGTTDD
+66 A
-75 PADGTTDGTTD
+75 
-86 DPADG
+86 
-91 TTDDPADGTTDD
+91 
-103 PADGTTDDPADDITD
+103 
-118 RAAPTATAVTVTCY
+118 RAAAATVECY
-132 AAVDGGWKQVGTV
+132 AARDGIWYPVTTV
-145 QTDKIDSNSTRYYI
+145 QTAAQYADGSGKLRYYI
-159 MAAELDGIYG
+159 TAAELEEVYG
-169 EYGFSSAN
+169 AYGFKAAN
-177 YSGELFFPHTDGRNA
+177 YHGERFFPHTDSYDPNKM
-192 DTLWADAAPKKNT
+192 WAGAAPIKSE
-205 DGAWRIPL
+205 DGGWQIPL
-213 SKQGPIY
+213 SHRTEIR
-220 LYYLPGNTV
+220 LYYLPANKEGAE
-229 GTPSY
+229 SY
-234 FTGSKAKT
+234 FLDKKELSNETLLA
-242 DPTMLEDNMFYTIT
+242 ENMFYTVT

-293 AMDGLTGKP
+293 AMDGLTGTH
-302 LELGPTKQTETSVTY
+302 LELEPTKQTETSVTY
-317 TIVEI
+317 TIEKI

-381 TLLAPDVD
+381 TLLAPDID
-389 RIAVTITG
+389 RIEVKLTG
-397 ANNHTMFYSFAG
+397 EKANNRSLFYSFLG
-409 WKVVSAAGS
+409 WRVANITEE
-418 PVLPAGTVL
+418 VLLQPGTKL
-427 TADDLNAYAGS
+427 TAADLQHYTGS
-438 DGVIL
+438 DGEVTL
-443 LQAVWSGVDSHNRPN
+443 RAKWSGEDKLKRPI
-458 TVHFFLH
+458 TTHFFLH

-487 PALHTTRMLGA
+487 PALYTIRMLGA

-572 GVKIPAEMLNS
+572 GVEIPAEMLNS

-616 TKTFAGDAEAIKQVR
+616 AKTFAGDAEAIKQVR

-651 LVPQPAKEV
+651 LVPQPAKAV
-660 TEQGKRGYT
+660 TEQGKLGYT

-674 TDTYTWE
+674 ADTYTWE

-727 EESGITITAVAYG
+727 EESGITITAAAYG

-839 ETLPTG
+839 EVLPTG

-855 VVQNTGGNISYHAE
+855 VAQNTGGNISYHAE

-924 WRDGAPLPGDAY
+924 WRDGAPLTGDAY

-1054 TLYADVECT
+1054 TLYADAECT

-1108 KIAAGKATV
+1108 KIAAGKATI

-1135 LKLRVLGQLGEEL
+1135 LKLKVLGPLGEEL
-1148 PGAVLWVTRDNGSPM
+1148 PGAVLRVTRDNGSPM
-1163 LYKTDEAGA
+1163 LYKTNEASA

-1219 WQLEQCEGEEYTYL
+1219 WQLEQCKGEEYTYL

-1264 VAVLLPSR
+1264 VAVLLPGR

>member
-1 MYTKISSGKEH
+1 MHTKISSGKEH

-38 YTVAGAAEATETARP
+38 YTVAGAAEATETAPPEPIPEPIP

-61 DDTTD
+61 DD
-66 DPANGTTDD
+66 
-75 PADGTTDGTTD
+75 
-86 DPADG
+86 
-91 TTDDPADGTTDD
+91 
-103 PADGTTDDPADDITD
+103 TTDDPADDITD

-132 AAVDGGWKQVGTV
+132 AAVDGDWKQVGTV
-145 QTDKIDSNSTRYYI
+145 QTDKIDSDSTRYYI

-169 EYGFSSAN
+169 EYGFSSAE
-177 YSGELFFPHTDGRNA
+177 YKGELFFPHTDNNGI
-192 DTLWADAAPKKNT
+192 DKLWADALPQKNT
-205 DGAWRIPL
+205 DGTWRIPL
-213 SKQGPIY
+213 STQGPIY

-229 GTPSY
+229 GSPGY
-234 FTGSKAKT
+234 FDSSKSKT
-242 DPTMLEDNMFYTIT
+242 DAAMLAANMFYTVQ

-302 LELGPTKQTETSVTY
+302 LKLEPTKQTETSVTY

-381 TLLAPDVD
+381 TLLAPDID
-389 RIAVTITG
+389 RIEVKLTG
-397 ANNHTMFYSFAG
+397 EKANDRSLFYSFLG
-409 WKVVSAAGS
+409 WRVANITEE
-418 PVLPAGTVL
+418 VLLQPGTKL
-427 TADDLNAYAGS
+427 TAADLQHYTGS
-438 DGVIL
+438 DGEVTL
-443 LQAVWSGVDSHNRPN
+443 RAKWSGEDKLKRPI
-458 TVHFFLH
+458 TTYFFLH

-572 GVKIPAEMLNS
+572 GVEIPAEMLNS

-616 TKTFAGDAEAIKQVR
+616 AKTFAGDAEAIKQVR

-651 LVPQPAKEV
+651 LVPQPAKAV
-660 TEQGKRGYT
+660 TEQGKLGYT

-674 TDTYTWE
+674 ADTYTWE

-727 EESGITITAVAYG
+727 EESGITITAAAYG

-855 VVQNTGGNISYHAE
+855 VAQNTGGNISYHAE

-1148 PGAVLWVTRDNGSPM
+1148 PGAVLRVTRDNGSPM
-1163 LYKTDEAGA
+1163 LYKTNEAGA

-1219 WQLEQCEGEEYTYL
+1219 WQLEQCEGEGYTYL
-1233 LTLKLKELHILPS
+1233 LTLELKELHILPS
-1246 TGGTGTVP
+1246 TGGAGTVP

-1264 VAVLLPSR
+1264 VAVLLPGR

>member
-1 MYTKISSGKEH
+1 MHTKISSGKEH

-38 YTVAGAAEATETARP
+38 YTVADAAPAEEEPALVPAPEEALPEPEDSMTKEEETDEQPAEAQ
-53 EPTPEPPA
+53 PA
-61 DDTTD
+61 EDK
-66 DPANGTTDD
+66 A
-75 PADGTTDGTTD
+75 
-86 DPADG
+86 
-91 TTDDPADGTTDD
+91 
-103 PADGTTDDPADDITD
+103 
-118 RAAPTATAVTVTCY
+118 RAAAATVECY
-132 AAVDGGWKQVGTV
+132 AARDGIWYPVTTV
-145 QTDKIDSNSTRYYI
+145 QTAAQYADGSGKLRYYI
-159 MAAELDGIYG
+159 TAAELEEVYG
-169 EYGFSSAN
+169 AYGFKAAN
-177 YSGELFFPHTDGRNA
+177 YHGERFFPHTDSYDPNKM
-192 DTLWADAAPKKNT
+192 WAGAAPIKSE
-205 DGAWRIPL
+205 DGGWQIPL
-213 SKQGPIY
+213 SHRTEIR
-220 LYYLPGNTV
+220 LYYLPANKEGAE
-229 GTPSY
+229 SY
-234 FTGSKAKT
+234 FLDKKELSNETLLA
-242 DPTMLEDNMFYTIT
+242 ENMFYTVT

-293 AMDGLTGKP
+293 AMDGLTGTH
-302 LELGPTKQTETSVTY
+302 LELEPTKQTETSVTY
-317 TIVEI
+317 TIEKI

-381 TLLAPDVD
+381 TLLAPDID
-389 RIAVTITG
+389 RIEVKLTG
-397 ANNHTMFYSFAG
+397 EKANNRSLFYSFLG
-409 WKVVSAAGS
+409 WRVANITEE
-418 PVLPAGTVL
+418 VLLQPGTKL
-427 TADDLNAYAGS
+427 TAADLQHYTGS
-438 DGVIL
+438 DGEVTL
-443 LQAVWSGVDSHNRPN
+443 RAKWSGEDKLKRPI
-458 TVHFFLH
+458 TTHFFLH

-487 PALHTTRMLGA
+487 PALYTIRMLGA

-534 RNMVNNPVQGGRLED
+534 RNMVNNPVQGDRLED

-572 GVKIPAEMLNS
+572 GVEIPAEMLNS

-651 LVPQPAKEV
+651 LVPQSAKAV
-660 TEQGKRGYT
+660 TEQGKLGYT

-674 TDTYTWE
+674 ADTYTWE

-951 NLPLFTDGTVADYT
+951 NLPLFRDGTVADYT

-1054 TLYADVECT
+1054 TLYADAECT

-1108 KIAAGKATV
+1108 KIAAGKATI

-1135 LKLRVLGQLGEEL
+1135 LKLKVLGPLGEEL
-1148 PGAVLWVTRDNGSPM
+1148 PGAVLRVTRDNGSPM
-1163 LYKTDEAGA
+1163 LYKTNEAGA

-1264 VAVLLPSR
+1264 VAVLLPGR

>member
-1 MYTKISSGKEH
+1 MHTKISSGKEH

-17 RRVSVL
+17 RRASVL

-38 YTVAGAAEATETARP
+38 YTVADAAPAEEEPALVPAPEEALPEPEDSMTKEEETDEQPAEAQ
-53 EPTPEPPA
+53 PA
-61 DDTTD
+61 EDK
-66 DPANGTTDD
+66 A
-75 PADGTTDGTTD
+75 
-86 DPADG
+86 
-91 TTDDPADGTTDD
+91 
-103 PADGTTDDPADDITD
+103 
-118 RAAPTATAVTVTCY
+118 RAAAATVECY
-132 AAVDGGWKQVGTV
+132 AARDGIWYPVTTV
-145 QTDKIDSNSTRYYI
+145 QTAAQYADGSGKLRYYI
-159 MAAELDGIYG
+159 TAAELEEVYG
-169 EYGFSSAN
+169 AYGFKAAN
-177 YSGELFFPHTDGRNA
+177 YHGERFFPHTDSYDPNKM
-192 DTLWADAAPKKNT
+192 WAGAAPIKSE
-205 DGAWRIPL
+205 DGGWQIPL
-213 SKQGPIY
+213 SHRIEIR
-220 LYYLPGNTV
+220 LYYLPANKEGAE
-229 GTPSY
+229 SY
-234 FTGSKAKT
+234 FLDKKELSNETLLA
-242 DPTMLEDNMFYTIT
+242 ENMFYTVT

-293 AMDGLTGKP
+293 AMDGLTGTH
-302 LELGPTKQTETSVTY
+302 LELEPTKQTETSVTY
-317 TIVEI
+317 TIEKI

-381 TLLAPDVD
+381 TLLAPDID
-389 RIAVTITG
+389 RIEVKLTG
-397 ANNHTMFYSFAG
+397 EKANNRSLFYSFLG
-409 WKVVSAAGS
+409 WRVANITEE
-418 PVLPAGTVL
+418 VLLQPGTKL
-427 TADDLNAYAGS
+427 TAADLQHYTGS
-438 DGVIL
+438 DGEVTL
-443 LQAVWSGVDSHNRPN
+443 RAKWSGEDKLKRPI
-458 TVHFFLH
+458 TTHFFLH

-487 PALHTTRMLGA
+487 PALYTIRMLGA

-572 GVKIPAEMLNS
+572 GVEIPAEMLNS

-651 LVPQPAKEV
+651 LVPQPAKAV
-660 TEQGKRGYT
+660 TEQGKLGYT

-674 TDTYTWE
+674 ADTYTWE

-1054 TLYADVECT
+1054 TLYADAECT

-1108 KIAAGKATV
+1108 KIAAGKATI

-1135 LKLRVLGQLGEEL
+1135 LKLKVLGPLGEEL
-1148 PGAVLWVTRDNGSPM
+1148 PGAVLRVTRDNGSPM
-1163 LYKTDEAGA
+1163 LYKTNEAGA

-1233 LTLKLKELHILPS
+1233 LTLELKELHILPS

-1264 VAVLLPSR
+1264 VAVLLPGR